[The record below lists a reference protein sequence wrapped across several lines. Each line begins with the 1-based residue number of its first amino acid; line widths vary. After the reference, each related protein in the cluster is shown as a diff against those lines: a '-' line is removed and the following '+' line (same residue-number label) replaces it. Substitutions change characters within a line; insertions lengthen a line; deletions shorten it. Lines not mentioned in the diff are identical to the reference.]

1 LAERIWVLAAVALF
15 SGWHWQQL
23 ERPTPSPGELAL
35 LAVLAAVPAII
46 AGLGRRRLAIV
57 AAVAAT
63 LIAIWRAFA
72 YLPWDAGHPA
82 YPVRIVSGLH
92 DGAKNWFETSTPFD
106 PSRFATTSG
115 LVDLCFFGLMAV
127 FAWLL
132 IDGRFALA
140 ALGCAF
146 ALYAIPSTA
155 VGMGSAGLR
164 AAMFLLLALAI
175 LAVCQRRV
183 PLGGGA
189 LGQLSVLAVATVVA
203 GLVIGSAPG
212 VAKGALF
219 DWRHWNPLA
228 GNGPRVSV
236 GYVWNQDY
244 APLHWPK
251 QTTTVFQVQS
261 GHPHYWKAGV
271 LTVFDGTRWVA
282 PASPPIQGT
291 YHETDA
297 IALPLSSETPKEQH
311 PDSGSDITQVGF
323 TIEALAD
330 PRLLSTGQPLRY
342 SLSSP
347 IDANL
352 FTDGSV
358 EASGDLAR
366 GATYSVRAYSP
377 NPKPKQL
384 AEVGNGFPAAVAQSV
399 TVDRAVIPVWGSDT
413 HTRTRVPIDR
423 RLVEASNQAWHASGA
438 DEPGTSE
445 YGAVVALESYFHGKP
460 FRYDQTPPVGPGP
473 VLGYFMLH
481 SHRGYCQMYSGS
493 MALVLRLHGIPA
505 RVAYGFTE
513 GTQTQSGYKV
523 TDRDAHSWV
532 EAFFPKYGW
541 IPFEPTPTRNLPEVQ
556 ASTTNAAWVKSVGD
570 TKKAGQFGINSTQL
584 KLRLTNT
591 FGPNGATRGPHGHGS
606 GGSGRSGDIVV
617 ARSGGHS
624 FLLWALTAAAILIAA
639 LAAVKMVAVRWRYL
653 RRGPRGQASAA
664 YHELAT
670 YIGDQ
675 GVRVNANAT
684 FEELARLVEHTWG
697 VDAAPLATAG
707 SAARYAP
714 PAIADRAGR
723 DVRPALRR
731 TRRDLRKSI
740 DLRDRAIGSLRL
752 RSMLAQTTHLD

>member
-1 LAERIWVLAAVALF
+1 MAERIWVLAAVALF

-57 AAVAAT
+57 AAVVTT

-72 YLPWDAGHPA
+72 YLPWDLGHQVYPA
-82 YPVRIVSGLH
+82 RVVSGLH

-115 LVDLCFFGLMAV
+115 LVDLCFFALMAV

-140 ALGCAF
+140 ALACAF

-155 VGMGSAGLR
+155 VGMGNAGLR
-164 AAMFLLLALAI
+164 AAIFLLLALAI

-189 LGQLSVLAVATVVA
+189 IGQLSVLAVATVVA
-203 GLVIGSAPG
+203 GLVVGSAPG

-228 GNGPRVSV
+228 GNGPQVSV

-244 APLHWPK
+244 GPLHWPK

-261 GHPHYWKAGV
+261 TRPHYWKAGV
-271 LTVFDGTRWVA
+271 LTVFDGTRWVSS
-282 PASPPIQGT
+282 PATQAS
-291 YHETDA
+291 YHATDA
-297 IALPLSSETPKEQH
+297 IGIPPSQETAKELH

-323 TIEALAD
+323 TVEALAD
-330 PRLLSTGQPLRY
+330 SHLLSTGQPLRY
-342 SLSSP
+342 TLTSP

-352 FTDGSV
+352 TTDGSV
-358 EASGDLAR
+358 LASGDLPR
-366 GATYSVRAYSP
+366 GATYTVRAYSP
-377 NPKPKQL
+377 NPRPKQL
-384 AEVGNGFPAAVAQSV
+384 AEVGNAFPASVAESV
-399 TVDRAVIPVWGSDT
+399 SVDHVTIPVWGST
-413 HTRTRVPIDR
+413 TKKRTRLPIDE

-445 YGAVVALESYFHGKP
+445 YGAVVALESYFHGKQ
-460 FRYDQTPPVGPGP
+460 FHYDQTPPTGPGP
-473 VLGYFMLH
+473 VLAYFMLH

-513 GTQTQSGYKV
+513 GSQTQDGYKV
-523 TDRDAHSWV
+523 TDRDAHAWV
-532 EAFFPKYGW
+532 EAYFPKYGW

-556 ASTTNAAWVKSVGD
+556 ASTTNAAWAKSVGD
-570 TKKAGQFGINSTQL
+570 QKNAGQFGIQSQQL
-584 KLRLTNT
+584 RKRLTV
-591 FGPNGATRGPHGHGS
+591 GPNGLPATALHGHGS
-606 GGSGRSGDIVV
+606 GGGGAPDVV
-617 ARSGGHS
+617 AARSGGHS
-624 FLLWALTAAAILIAA
+624 FFLWALSAAAILLAA
-639 LAAVKMVAVRWRYL
+639 LAAVKLVAVRWRYL

-684 FEELARLVEHTWG
+684 FEELAGLVEQTWG
-697 VDAAPLATAG
+697 VDASPLAKAG

-714 PAIADRAGR
+714 PAIADRAGHE
-723 DVRPALRR
+723 VRPALRR
-731 TRRDLRKSI
+731 IRRDLRKSI
-740 DLRDRAIGSLRL
+740 DLRDRAMGSLRL

>member
-1 LAERIWVLAAVALF
+1 MAERIWVLAAVALF

-35 LAVLAAVPAII
+35 LAALAAVPAIV

-72 YLPWDAGHPA
+72 YLPWDLGHQV

-106 PSRFATTSG
+106 PSRFASASG
-115 LVDLCFFGLMAV
+115 LVDLCFFALMAV

-140 ALGCAF
+140 ALACAF

-164 AAMFLLLALAI
+164 AAIFLLLALAI

-189 LGQLSVLAVATVVA
+189 IGQLSVLAVATVVA
-203 GLVIGSAPG
+203 GLVVGSAPG

-228 GNGPRVSV
+228 GNGPQVSV

-244 APLHWPK
+244 GPLHWPK

-261 GHPHYWKAGV
+261 PRPHYWKAGV
-271 LTVFDGTRWVA
+271 LTVFDGTRWVSS
-282 PASPPIQGT
+282 PATQAS
-291 YHETDA
+291 YHATDA
-297 IALPLSSETPKEQH
+297 IGIPPSQETAKELH
-311 PDSGSDITQVGF
+311 PDNGTDITQISF

-330 PRLLSTGQPLRY
+330 FRLLSTGQPLRY
-342 SLSSP
+342 TLASP

-352 FTDGSV
+352 TTDGSV
-358 EASGDLAR
+358 IASTDLPR
-366 GATYSVRAYSP
+366 GATYTVRAYSP

-384 AEVGNGFPAAVAQSV
+384 AEVGNAFPASVAQSV
-399 TVDRAVIPVWGSDT
+399 IVNHVAIPVWGSNT
-413 HTRTRVPIDR
+413 KKRTLLPIDG
-423 RLVEASNQAWHASGA
+423 RLVQASNQAWHASGA

-445 YGAVVALESYFHGKP
+445 YGAVVALESYFHDKQ
-460 FRYDQTPPVGPGP
+460 FHYDQTPPTGPGP
-473 VLGYFMLH
+473 VLAYFMLH

-513 GTQTQSGYKV
+513 GSPTKSGYKV
-523 TDRDAHSWV
+523 TDRDAHAWV
-532 EAFFPKYGW
+532 EAYFPKYGW

-556 ASTTNAAWVKSVGD
+556 ASTTNASWVRSIGD
-570 TKKAGQFGINSTQL
+570 QKNASQFGINSTQL
-584 KLRLTNT
+584 KLRLTNS
-591 FGPNGATRGPHGHGS
+591 GPNGQKAGPHGHGS
-606 GGSGRSGDIVV
+606 GVTGNSTDIV
-617 ARSGGHS
+617 AAPSGGHS
-624 FLLWALTAAAILIAA
+624 FFLWAISAAAILIAA
-639 LAAVKMVAVRWRYL
+639 LAAVKLVAVRWRYL

-684 FEELARLVEHTWG
+684 FEELAGLVEHTWG
-697 VDAAPLATAG
+697 VDASPLATAG

-714 PAIADRAGR
+714 PAIADRAGHE
-723 DVRPALRR
+723 VRPALRR
-731 TRRDLRKSI
+731 IRRDLRKSI
-740 DLRDRAIGSLRL
+740 DLRDRAMGSLRL

>member
-35 LAVLAAVPAII
+35 LAVLAAVPAVI
-46 AGLGRRRLAIV
+46 AGLGRRRLAV
-57 AAVAAT
+57 AAAVVAT

-72 YLPWDAGHPA
+72 YLPWDRGHQA

-92 DGAKNWFETSTPFD
+92 DGAKSWFETSTPFD
-106 PSRFATTSG
+106 PSRFVTTSG
-115 LVDLCFFGLMAV
+115 LVDLCFFTLMAV

-140 ALGCAF
+140 ALACAF

-164 AAMFLLLALAI
+164 AAIFLLLALAI

-183 PLGGGA
+183 PLGAGA
-189 LGQLSVLAVATVVA
+189 IGQLSVLAVATVVA
-203 GLVIGSAPG
+203 GLVVGSAPG

-228 GNGPRVSV
+228 GDSPQVSV

-244 APLHWPK
+244 GPLRWPK

-261 GHPHYWKAGV
+261 AHPHYWKAGV

-282 PASPPIQGT
+282 STATQAN
-291 YHETDA
+291 YHATDA
-297 IALPLSSETPKEQH
+297 IGIPASQETSKELH

-323 TIEALAD
+323 TVEALAD
-330 PRLLSTGQPLRY
+330 FRLLSTGQPLRY
-342 SLSSP
+342 TLTSP
-347 IDANL
+347 IDASL
-352 FTDGSV
+352 TTDGSV
-358 EASGDLAR
+358 IASGDLPR
-366 GATYSVRAYSP
+366 GATYTVRAYSP

-384 AEVGNGFPAAVAQSV
+384 AEVGNAFSPSVAETV
-399 TVDRAVIPVWGSDT
+399 TVNHAAIPVWGST
-413 HTRTRVPIDR
+413 AKKRTLVPIDR

-445 YGAVVALESYFHGKP
+445 YGAVVALESYFHGKQ
-460 FRYDQTPPVGPGP
+460 FHYDQTPPVGSGP
-473 VLGYFMLH
+473 VLAYFMLH

-513 GTQTQSGYKV
+513 GSQTETGYKV
-523 TDRDAHSWV
+523 TDRDAHAWV

-541 IPFEPTPTRNLPEVQ
+541 IPFEPTPTRDLPEVQ
-556 ASTTNAAWVKSVGD
+556 ASTTNASWVRSIGD
-570 TKKAGQFGINSTQL
+570 QKNASQFGIQSQQL
-584 KLRLTNT
+584 RKRLTV
-591 FGPNGATRGPHGHGS
+591 GPNGLPATSLHGHGS
-606 GGSGRSGDIVV
+606 GGVGAPNVV
-617 ARSGGHS
+617 APRSGGHS
-624 FLLWALTAAAILIAA
+624 FFLWAISAAAILIAV
-639 LAAVKMVAVRWRYL
+639 LAAVKLIAVRWRYL

-684 FEELARLVEHTWG
+684 FEELAGLVEHTWG
-697 VDAAPLATAG
+697 VDASPLAMAG

-714 PAIADRAGR
+714 PQIADRAGR
-723 DVRPALRR
+723 EVRPALRR
-731 TRRDLRKSI
+731 IRRDLRKSI
-740 DLRDRAIGSLRL
+740 DLRDRVVGSLRL

>member
-1 LAERIWVLAAVALF
+1 MAERIWVLVAVALF

-57 AAVAAT
+57 AAAVAT

-72 YLPWDAGHPA
+72 YLPWDRGHQL
-82 YPVRIVSGLH
+82 YPVRVVSGLH

-106 PSRFATTSG
+106 PSRFGTTSG
-115 LVDLCFFGLMAV
+115 LVDLCFFALMAV

-140 ALGCAF
+140 ALACAF

-164 AAMFLLLALAI
+164 AAIFLLLALAI

-189 LGQLSVLAVATVVA
+189 IGQLSVLAVATVVA
-203 GLVIGSAPG
+203 GLVVGSAPG

-228 GNGPRVSV
+228 GNGPQVSV

-244 APLHWPK
+244 GPLHWPK

-261 GHPHYWKAGV
+261 AHPHYWKAGV
-271 LTVFDGTRWVA
+271 LTVFDGSHWVSS
-282 PASPPIQGT
+282 PATQAN
-291 YHETDA
+291 YHATDA
-297 IALPLSSETPKEQH
+297 IGIPTSEETSKELH
-311 PDSGSDITQVGF
+311 PDNPSDITQVGF
-323 TIEALAD
+323 TVESLAD
-330 PRLLSTGQPLRY
+330 FRLLSTGQPLRY
-342 SLSSP
+342 TLTSP
-347 IDANL
+347 IDASL
-352 FTDGSV
+352 TTDGSV
-358 EASGDLAR
+358 IATGDLPR
-366 GATYSVRAYSP
+366 GATYTVRAYSP

-384 AEVGNGFPAAVAQSV
+384 AEVGNAFPTSVAQSV
-399 TVDRAVIPVWGSDT
+399 VVNRAAIPVWGRAT
-413 HTRTRVPIDR
+413 KKRTLVPIDS
-423 RLVEASNQAWHASGA
+423 RLIAASNQAWHASGA

-445 YGAVVALESYFHGKP
+445 YGAVVALESYFHGKQ
-460 FRYDQTPPVGPGP
+460 FHYDQTPPVGPGP
-473 VLGYFMLH
+473 VLAYFMLH

-513 GTQTQSGYKV
+513 GSQTQNGYKV
-523 TDRDAHSWV
+523 TDRDAHAWV

-556 ASTTNAAWVKSVGD
+556 ASTTNASWVRSIGD
-570 TKKAGQFGINSTQL
+570 QKNASQFGIQSHQL
-584 KLRLTNT
+584 RRRLVGADPHVTNP
-591 FGPNGATRGPHGHGS
+591 GHGHGS
-606 GGSGRSGDIVV
+606 SGGGAPGVV
-617 ARSGGHS
+617 AARAGGHS
-624 FLLWALTAAAILIAA
+624 FFLWAISAAAILIAV
-639 LAAVKMVAVRWRYL
+639 LAAVKLVAVRWRYL

-684 FEELARLVEHTWG
+684 FEELAGLVEHTWG
-697 VDAAPLATAG
+697 VDASPLAAAG

-714 PAIADRAGR
+714 PEIAARAGHE
-723 DVRPALRR
+723 VRPALRR
-731 TRRDLRKSI
+731 IRRDLRKSI
-740 DLRDRAIGSLRL
+740 DLRDRAMGSLRL

>member
-57 AAVAAT
+57 TALAAT
-63 LIAIWRAFA
+63 LVAIWRAFA
-72 YLPWDAGHPA
+72 YLPWDLGHQA

-92 DGAKNWFETSTPFD
+92 NGAKNWFETSTPFD

-132 IDGRFALA
+132 IDGRYALA
-140 ALGCAF
+140 ALACAF

-164 AAMFLLLALAI
+164 AAIFLLLALAI

-189 LGQLSVLAVATVVA
+189 IGQLSVLAVATVVA
-203 GLVIGSAPG
+203 GLVVGSAPG

-228 GNGPRVSV
+228 GNGPQVSV

-244 APLHWPK
+244 GPLHWPK

-261 GHPHYWKAGV
+261 AHPHYWKAGV
-271 LTVFDGTRWVA
+271 LTVFDGTRWVSSTA
-282 PASPPIQGT
+282 TQAS
-291 YHETDA
+291 YHATDA
-297 IALPLSSETPKEQH
+297 IGIPPSQETSKELH

-323 TIEALAD
+323 TVEALAD
-330 PRLLSTGQPLRY
+330 FRLLSTGQPLRY
-342 SLSSP
+342 TLTSP

-352 FTDGSV
+352 TTDGSV
-358 EASGDLAR
+358 IASGDLPR
-366 GATYSVRAYSP
+366 GATYTVRAYSP
-377 NPKPKQL
+377 NPQPKQL
-384 AEVGNGFPAAVAQSV
+384 AEVGNAFPASVAQSV
-399 TVDRAVIPVWGSDT
+399 TVDHVAIPVWDSNT
-413 HTRTRVPIDR
+413 KKRTLLPIDR

-445 YGAVVALESYFHGKP
+445 YGAVVALESYFHGKQ
-460 FRYDQTPPVGPGP
+460 FHYDQTPPVGPGP
-473 VLGYFMLH
+473 VLADFMLH

-513 GTQTQSGYKV
+513 GSQTQSGYKV

-532 EAFFPKYGW
+532 EAYFPKYGW

-556 ASTTNAAWVKSVGD
+556 ASTTNASWVRSIGD
-570 TKKAGQFGINSTQL
+570 QKNASQFGINSAQL
-584 KLRLTNT
+584 KLRLVGTLGPHVTN
-591 FGPNGATRGPHGHGS
+591 PAHGHGS
-606 GGSGRSGDIVV
+606 GGTGSSVDIVA

-624 FLLWALTAAAILIAA
+624 FFLWAISAAAILIAT
-639 LAAVKMVAVRWRYL
+639 LATVKLVAVRWRYL

-684 FEELARLVEHTWG
+684 FEELAGLVEHTWG
-697 VDAAPLATAG
+697 VDASRLAKAG

-714 PAIADRAGR
+714 PAIADRAGHE
-723 DVRPALRR
+723 VRPALRR
-731 TRRDLRKSI
+731 IRRDLRKSI
-740 DLRDRAIGSLRL
+740 DLRDRAMGSLRL

>member
-1 LAERIWVLAAVALF
+1 MAERIWVLAAVALF

-57 AAVAAT
+57 AAVVTT

-72 YLPWDAGHPA
+72 YLPSDLGHQVYPA
-82 YPVRIVSGLH
+82 RVVSGLH

-106 PSRFATTSG
+106 PGRFATTSG
-115 LVDLCFFGLMAV
+115 LVDLCFFALMAV

-140 ALGCAF
+140 ALACAF

-155 VGMGSAGLR
+155 VGMGNAGLR
-164 AAMFLLLALAI
+164 AAIFLLLALAI

-189 LGQLSVLAVATVVA
+189 IGQLSVLAVATVVA
-203 GLVIGSAPG
+203 GLVVGSAPG

-228 GNGPRVSV
+228 GNGPQVSV

-244 APLHWPK
+244 GPLHWPK

-261 GHPHYWKAGV
+261 TRPHYWKAGV
-271 LTVFDGTRWVA
+271 LTVFDGTRWVSA
-282 PASPPIQGT
+282 PATQAS
-291 YHETDA
+291 YHATDA
-297 IALPLSSETPKEQH
+297 IGIPPSQETAKELH
-311 PDSGSDITQVGF
+311 PDNGSDITQVGF
-323 TIEALAD
+323 TVEALAD
-330 PRLLSTGQPLRY
+330 SHLLSTGQPLRY
-342 SLSSP
+342 TLTSP

-352 FTDGSV
+352 TTDGSV
-358 EASGDLAR
+358 LASGDLPR
-366 GATYSVRAYSP
+366 GATYTVRAYSP
-377 NPKPKQL
+377 NPRPKQL
-384 AEVGNGFPAAVAQSV
+384 AEVGNAFPASVAESV
-399 TVDRAVIPVWGSDT
+399 SVDHVTIPVWGST
-413 HTRTRVPIDR
+413 TKKRTRLPIDE

-445 YGAVVALESYFHGKP
+445 YGAVVALESYFHGKQ
-460 FRYDQTPPVGPGP
+460 FHYDQTPPTGPGP
-473 VLGYFMLH
+473 VLAYFMLH

-513 GTQTQSGYKV
+513 GSQTQDGYKV

-532 EAFFPKYGW
+532 EAYFPKYGW

-556 ASTTNAAWVKSVGD
+556 ASTTNAAWAKSVGD
-570 TKKAGQFGINSTQL
+570 QKNAGQFGIQSLQL
-584 KLRLTNT
+584 RKRLTV
-591 FGPNGATRGPHGHGS
+591 GPNGLPATALHGHGS
-606 GGSGRSGDIVV
+606 GGGGAPDVV
-617 ARSGGHS
+617 AARSGGHS
-624 FLLWALTAAAILIAA
+624 FFLWALSAAAILIAV
-639 LAAVKMVAVRWRYL
+639 LAAVKLVAVRWRYL

-684 FEELARLVEHTWG
+684 FEELAGLVEQTWG
-697 VDAAPLATAG
+697 VDASPLAKAG

-714 PAIADRAGR
+714 PAIADRAGHE
-723 DVRPALRR
+723 VRPALRR
-731 TRRDLRKSI
+731 IRRDLRKSI
-740 DLRDRAIGSLRL
+740 DLRDRAMGSLRL

>member
-1 LAERIWVLAAVALF
+1 MAERIWVLAAVALF

-57 AAVAAT
+57 AAVVAT

-72 YLPWDAGHPA
+72 YLPWDLGHQA

-115 LVDLCFFGLMAV
+115 LVDLCFFALMAV

-140 ALGCAF
+140 ALACAF

-164 AAMFLLLALAI
+164 AALFLLLALAI

-183 PLGGGA
+183 PLGGSA
-189 LGQLSVLAVATVVA
+189 IGQLSVLAVATVVA
-203 GLVIGSAPG
+203 GLVVGSAPG

-228 GNGPRVSV
+228 GNGPQVSV

-244 APLHWPK
+244 GPLHWPK

-261 GHPHYWKAGV
+261 AHPHYWKAGV
-271 LTVFDGTRWVA
+271 LTNFDGNHWVSGSA
-282 PASPPIQGT
+282 TQASYHGTEAIGIPASQ
-291 YHETDA
+291 
-297 IALPLSSETPKEQH
+297 ETPKELH
-311 PDSGSDITQVGF
+311 PDSPSDITQVGF

-330 PRLLSTGQPLRY
+330 FRLLSTGQPLRY
-342 SLSSP
+342 TLASP
-347 IDANL
+347 IDAQL
-352 FTDGSV
+352 TTDDSV
-358 EASGDLAR
+358 FASGALPR
-366 GATYSVRAYSP
+366 GATYTVRAYSP
-377 NPKPKQL
+377 NPNPKQL
-384 AEVGNGFPAAVAQSV
+384 AEVGNAFPSSVAQSV
-399 TVDRAVIPVWGSDT
+399 IVNGAPIPVWGS
-413 HTRTRVPIDR
+413 HTKQRVRVPIDS
-423 RLVEASNQAWHASGA
+423 RLFEASNQAWHASGA

-445 YGAVVALESYFHGKP
+445 YGAVVALESYFHDKQ
-460 FRYDQTPPVGPGP
+460 FHYDQTPPTGSGP
-473 VLGYFMLH
+473 VLAYFMLH

-513 GTQTQSGYKV
+513 GSPTQSGYKV
-523 TDRDAHSWV
+523 TDRDAHAWV
-532 EAFFPKYGW
+532 ETYFPKYGW

-556 ASTTNAAWVKSVGD
+556 ASTTNASWVRSIGD
-570 TKKAGQFGINSTQL
+570 QKNASQFGINSTQL
-584 KLRLTNT
+584 KRRLTNS
-591 FGPNGATRGPHGHGS
+591 GPNGLTQSRHGHGS
-606 GGSGRSGDIVV
+606 GVTGNSTDIVV

-624 FLLWALTAAAILIAA
+624 FFLWAISAAAILIAA
-639 LAAVKMVAVRWRYL
+639 LATVKLVAVRWRYL

-684 FEELARLVEHTWG
+684 FEELAGLVEHTWG
-697 VDAAPLATAG
+697 VDASPLATAG

-714 PAIADRAGR
+714 PAIADRAGHE
-723 DVRPALRR
+723 VRPALRR
-731 TRRDLRKSI
+731 IRRDLRKSI
-740 DLRDRAIGSLRL
+740 DLRDRAMGSLRL

>member
-1 LAERIWVLAAVALF
+1 MAERIWVLVAVALF

-57 AAVAAT
+57 AAVVTT

-72 YLPWDAGHPA
+72 YLPWDRGHQL

-92 DGAKNWFETSTPFD
+92 DGAKNWFDTSTPFD

-115 LVDLCFFGLMAV
+115 LVDLCFFALMAV

-140 ALGCAF
+140 ALACAF

-164 AAMFLLLALAI
+164 AAIFLLLALAI

-189 LGQLSVLAVATVVA
+189 IGQLSVLAVATVVA
-203 GLVIGSAPG
+203 GLVVGSAPG

-228 GNGPRVSV
+228 GNGPQISV

-244 APLHWPK
+244 GPLHWPK

-261 GHPHYWKAGV
+261 AHPHYWKAGV
-271 LTVFDGTRWVA
+271 LTVFDGAHWVS
-282 PASPPIQGT
+282 SPVTQAN
-291 YHETDA
+291 YHATDA
-297 IALPLSSETPKEQH
+297 IGIPTSEETSKELH
-311 PDSGSDITQVGF
+311 PDSPTDITQVGF
-323 TIEALAD
+323 TVEALAD
-330 PRLLSTGQPLRY
+330 FRLLSTGQPLRY
-342 SLSSP
+342 TLTSP
-347 IDANL
+347 IDASL
-352 FTDGSV
+352 TTDGSV
-358 EASGDLAR
+358 IATGNLPR
-366 GATYSVRAYSP
+366 GATYTVRAYSP

-384 AEVGNGFPAAVAQSV
+384 AEVGNAFPSSVAQSV
-399 TVDRAVIPVWGSDT
+399 VVNHAAIPVWGST
-413 HTRTRVPIDR
+413 TKKRTLVPIDG
-423 RLVEASNQAWHASGA
+423 RLIAASDQAWHASGA

-445 YGAVVALESYFHGKP
+445 YGAVVALESYFHGKQ
-460 FRYDQTPPVGPGP
+460 FHYDQTPPVGPGP
-473 VLGYFMLH
+473 VLAYFMLH

-513 GTQTQSGYKV
+513 GSQTQSGYKV
-523 TDRDAHSWV
+523 TDRDAHAWV
-532 EAFFPKYGW
+532 EAYFPKYGW

-556 ASTTNAAWVKSVGD
+556 ASTTNAAWAKSVGD
-570 TKKAGQFGINSTQL
+570 QKNAGQFGIQSQQL
-584 KLRLTNT
+584 RKRLTV
-591 FGPNGATRGPHGHGS
+591 GPNGLPATSLHGHGS
-606 GGSGRSGDIVV
+606 GGGGAPDVV
-617 ARSGGHS
+617 AARSGGHS
-624 FLLWALTAAAILIAA
+624 FFLWAISAATILIAV
-639 LAAVKMVAVRWRYL
+639 LAAVKLVAVRWRYL

-684 FEELARLVEHTWG
+684 FEELAGLVEHTWG
-697 VDAAPLATAG
+697 VDATPLARAG

-714 PAIADRAGR
+714 PAIADRAGHE
-723 DVRPALRR
+723 VRPALRR
-731 TRRDLRKSI
+731 IRRDLRKSI
-740 DLRDRAIGSLRL
+740 DLRDRAMGSLRL

>member
-1 LAERIWVLAAVALF
+1 MV
-15 SGWHWQQL
+15 
-23 ERPTPSPGELAL
+23 T
-35 LAVLAAVPAII
+35 
-46 AGLGRRRLAIV
+46 
-57 AAVAAT
+57 T

-72 YLPWDAGHPA
+72 YLPWDRGHHV

-92 DGAKNWFETSTPFD
+92 DGAKNWFDTSTPFD

-115 LVDLCFFGLMAV
+115 LVDLCFFALMAV

-140 ALGCAF
+140 ALACAF

-164 AAMFLLLALAI
+164 AAIFLLLALAI

-189 LGQLSVLAVATVVA
+189 IGQLSVLAVATVVA
-203 GLVIGSAPG
+203 GLVVGSAPG

-228 GNGPRVSV
+228 GNGPQVSV

-244 APLHWPK
+244 GPLHWPK

-261 GHPHYWKAGV
+261 AHPHYWKAGV
-271 LTVFDGTRWVA
+271 LTVFDGAHWVSS
-282 PASPPIQGT
+282 PATQAN
-291 YHETDA
+291 YHATDA
-297 IALPLSSETPKEQH
+297 IGIPASEETSKELH
-311 PDSGSDITQVGF
+311 PDSPTDITQVGF
-323 TIEALAD
+323 TVEALAD
-330 PRLLSTGQPLRY
+330 FRLLSTGQPLRY
-342 SLSSP
+342 TLTSP
-347 IDANL
+347 IDASL
-352 FTDGSV
+352 TTDGSV
-358 EASGDLAR
+358 IATGDLPR
-366 GATYSVRAYSP
+366 GATYTVRAYSP

-384 AEVGNGFPAAVAQSV
+384 AEVGNAFPPSVAQSV
-399 TVDRAVIPVWGSDT
+399 VVNRAAIPVWGSAT
-413 HTRTRVPIDR
+413 KKRTLVPIDG
-423 RLVEASNQAWHASGA
+423 RLIAASNQAWHASGA

-445 YGAVVALESYFHGKP
+445 YGAVVALESYFHGKQ
-460 FRYDQTPPVGPGP
+460 FHYDQTPPVGAGP
-473 VLGYFMLH
+473 VLAYFMLH

-513 GTQTQSGYKV
+513 GSQTQNGYKV
-523 TDRDAHSWV
+523 TDRDAHAWV
-532 EAFFPKYGW
+532 EAFFPRYGW

-556 ASTTNAAWVKSVGD
+556 ASTTNASWVRSIGD
-570 TKKAGQFGINSTQL
+570 QKNASQFGIQSHQL
-584 KLRLTNT
+584 RRRLVGA
-591 FGPNGATRGPHGHGS
+591 GPRVANPGRHGHGS
-606 GGSGRSGDIVV
+606 SGGGAPGVV
-617 ARSGGHS
+617 AARAGGHS
-624 FLLWALTAAAILIAA
+624 FFLWAISAAAILIAV
-639 LAAVKMVAVRWRYL
+639 LAAVKLVAVRWRYL

-684 FEELARLVEHTWG
+684 FEELAGLVEHTWG
-697 VDAAPLATAG
+697 VDASPLATAG

-714 PAIADRAGR
+714 PADRRSCRARGAAGAAP
-723 DVRPALRR
+723 DPPRPAQEHRPARPRHGLAAAAL
-731 TRRDLRKSI
+731 D
-740 DLRDRAIGSLRL
+740 AGSDHTPRL
-752 RSMLAQTTHLD
+752 GGLSAGGQ

>member
-1 LAERIWVLAAVALF
+1 LAERIWVLVAVALF

-57 AAVAAT
+57 AAAVAT

-72 YLPWDAGHPA
+72 YLPWDRGHQL
-82 YPVRIVSGLH
+82 YPVRVVSGLH

-106 PSRFATTSG
+106 PSRFGTTSG
-115 LVDLCFFGLMAV
+115 LVDLCFFALMAV

-140 ALGCAF
+140 ALACAF

-164 AAMFLLLALAI
+164 AAIFLLLALAI

-189 LGQLSVLAVATVVA
+189 IGQLSVLAVATVVA
-203 GLVIGSAPG
+203 GLVVGSAPG

-228 GNGPRVSV
+228 GNGPQVSV

-244 APLHWPK
+244 GPLHWPK

-261 GHPHYWKAGV
+261 AHPHYWKAGV
-271 LTVFDGTRWVA
+271 LTVFDGSHWVSS
-282 PASPPIQGT
+282 PATQAN
-291 YHETDA
+291 YHATDA
-297 IALPLSSETPKEQH
+297 IGIPTSEETSKELH
-311 PDSGSDITQVGF
+311 PDNPSDITQVGF
-323 TIEALAD
+323 TVEALAD
-330 PRLLSTGQPLRY
+330 FRLLSTGQPLRY
-342 SLSSP
+342 TLTSP
-347 IDANL
+347 IDASL
-352 FTDGSV
+352 TTDGSV
-358 EASGDLAR
+358 IATGDLPR
-366 GATYSVRAYSP
+366 GATYTVRAYSP

-384 AEVGNGFPAAVAQSV
+384 AEVGNVFPPSVAQSV
-399 TVDRAVIPVWGSDT
+399 VVNRAAIPVWGSAT
-413 HTRTRVPIDR
+413 KKRTLVPIDS
-423 RLVEASNQAWHASGA
+423 RLIAASNQAWHASGA

-445 YGAVVALESYFHGKP
+445 YGAVVAVESYFHGKQ
-460 FRYDQTPPVGPGP
+460 FHYDQTPPVGPGP
-473 VLGYFMLH
+473 VLAYFMLH

-513 GTQTQSGYKV
+513 GSQTQNGYKV
-523 TDRDAHSWV
+523 TDRDAHAWV

-556 ASTTNAAWVKSVGD
+556 ASTTNAKWVSSIGD
-570 TKKAGQFGINSTQL
+570 QKNLSQFGIQSHQL
-584 KLRLTNT
+584 QRRVVGAA
-591 FGPNGATRGPHGHGS
+591 GPHVPIQGRGPGS
-606 GGSGRSGDIVV
+606 GGGGAPGVV
-617 ARSGGHS
+617 AARSGGHS
-624 FLLWALTAAAILIAA
+624 FFLWAISAAAILIAV
-639 LAAVKMVAVRWRYL
+639 LAAVKLVAVRWRYL

-684 FEELARLVEHTWG
+684 FEELAGLIEHTWG
-697 VDAAPLATAG
+697 VDASPLATAG

-714 PAIADRAGR
+714 PEMAARAGHE
-723 DVRPALRR
+723 VRPALRR
-731 TRRDLRKSI
+731 IRRDLRKSI
-740 DLRDRAIGSLRL
+740 DLRDRAMGALRL

>member
-1 LAERIWVLAAVALF
+1 MAERIWVLAAVALF

-57 AAVAAT
+57 AAVVTT

-72 YLPWDAGHPA
+72 YLPWDLGHQVYPA
-82 YPVRIVSGLH
+82 RVVSGLH

-115 LVDLCFFGLMAV
+115 LVDLCFFALMAV

-140 ALGCAF
+140 ALACAF

-155 VGMGSAGLR
+155 VGMGNAGLR
-164 AAMFLLLALAI
+164 AAIFLLLALAI

-189 LGQLSVLAVATVVA
+189 IGQLSVLAVATVVA
-203 GLVIGSAPG
+203 GLVVGSAPG

-228 GNGPRVSV
+228 GNGPQVSV

-244 APLHWPK
+244 GPLHWPK

-261 GHPHYWKAGV
+261 TRPHYWKAGV
-271 LTVFDGTRWVA
+271 LTVFDGTRWVSA
-282 PASPPIQGT
+282 PATQAS
-291 YHETDA
+291 YHATDA
-297 IALPLSSETPKEQH
+297 IGIPPSQETAKELH
-311 PDSGSDITQVGF
+311 PDNGSDITQVGF
-323 TIEALAD
+323 TVEALAD
-330 PRLLSTGQPLRY
+330 SHLLSTGQPLRY
-342 SLSSP
+342 TLTSP

-352 FTDGSV
+352 TTDGSV
-358 EASGDLAR
+358 LASGDLPR
-366 GATYSVRAYSP
+366 GATYTVRAYSP
-377 NPKPKQL
+377 NPRPKQL
-384 AEVGNGFPAAVAQSV
+384 AEVGNAFPASVAESV
-399 TVDRAVIPVWGSDT
+399 SVDHVTIPVWGST
-413 HTRTRVPIDR
+413 TKKRTRLPIDE

-445 YGAVVALESYFHGKP
+445 YGAVVALESYFHGKQ
-460 FRYDQTPPVGPGP
+460 FHYDQTPPTGPGP
-473 VLGYFMLH
+473 VLAYFMLH

-513 GTQTQSGYKV
+513 GSQTQDGYKV
-523 TDRDAHSWV
+523 TDRDAHAWV
-532 EAFFPKYGW
+532 EAYFPKYGW

-556 ASTTNAAWVKSVGD
+556 ASTTNAAWAKSVGD
-570 TKKAGQFGINSTQL
+570 QKNAGQFGIQSLQL
-584 KLRLTNT
+584 RKRLTV
-591 FGPNGATRGPHGHGS
+591 GPNGLPATALHGHGS
-606 GGSGRSGDIVV
+606 GGGGAPDVV
-617 ARSGGHS
+617 AARSGGHS
-624 FLLWALTAAAILIAA
+624 FFLWALSAAAILLAA
-639 LAAVKMVAVRWRYL
+639 LAAVKLVAVRWRYL

-684 FEELARLVEHTWG
+684 FEELAGLVEQTWG
-697 VDAAPLATAG
+697 VDASPLAKAG

-714 PAIADRAGR
+714 PAIADRAGHE
-723 DVRPALRR
+723 VRPALRR
-731 TRRDLRKSI
+731 IRRDLRKSI
-740 DLRDRAIGSLRL
+740 DLRDRAMGSLRL

>member
-1 LAERIWVLAAVALF
+1 MAERLWVLVAVALF

-23 ERPTPSPGELAL
+23 ERPAPSPGELAL

-57 AAVAAT
+57 AAVVAT

-72 YLPWDAGHPA
+72 YLPWDRGHQL
-82 YPVRIVSGLH
+82 YPVRVVSGLH

-106 PSRFATTSG
+106 PSRFSTTSG
-115 LVDLCFFGLMAV
+115 LVDLCFFALMAV

-140 ALGCAF
+140 ALACAF

-164 AAMFLLLALAI
+164 AAIFLLLALAI

-183 PLGGGA
+183 PLGGSA
-189 LGQLSVLAVATVVA
+189 IGQLSVLAVATVVA
-203 GLVIGSAPG
+203 GLVVGSAPG

-228 GNGPRVSV
+228 GNGPQVSV

-244 APLHWPK
+244 GPLRWPK

-261 GHPHYWKAGV
+261 AHPHYWKAGV
-271 LTVFDGTRWVA
+271 LTVFDGAHWVSS
-282 PASPPIQGT
+282 PATQAN
-291 YHETDA
+291 YHATDA
-297 IALPLSSETPKEQH
+297 IGIPTSEETSKELH
-311 PDSGSDITQVGF
+311 PDSPSDITQVGF
-323 TIEALAD
+323 TVEALAD
-330 PRLLSTGQPLRY
+330 FRLLSTGQPLRY
-342 SLSSP
+342 SLTSP
-347 IDANL
+347 IDASL
-352 FTDGSV
+352 TTDGSV
-358 EASGDLAR
+358 IATGNLPR
-366 GATYSVRAYSP
+366 GATYTVRAYSP

-384 AEVGNGFPAAVAQSV
+384 AEVGNAFPASVAQSV
-399 TVDRAVIPVWGSDT
+399 VVNHAAIPVWGST
-413 HTRTRVPIDR
+413 TKKRVLVPIDS
-423 RLVEASNQAWHASGA
+423 RLIAASNQAWHASGA

-445 YGAVVALESYFHGKP
+445 YGAVVALESYFHGKQ
-460 FRYDQTPPVGPGP
+460 FHYDQTPPVGAGP
-473 VLGYFMLH
+473 VLAYFMLH

-513 GTQTQSGYKV
+513 GSQTQTGYKV
-523 TDRDAHSWV
+523 TDRDAHAWV
-532 EAFFPKYGW
+532 EAYFPKYGW

-556 ASTTNAAWVKSVGD
+556 ASTTNAAWVHSIGD
-570 TKKAGQFGINSTQL
+570 TKNAQQFGIQSTQL
-584 KLRLTNT
+584 QSRLVRGG
-591 FGPNGATRGPHGHGS
+591 GPNGNIPGRGHGA
-606 GGSGRSGDIVV
+606 GGGGAPDVV
-617 ARSGGHS
+617 AARSGGHS
-624 FLLWALTAAAILIAA
+624 FFLWAISAATILIAV
-639 LAAVKMVAVRWRYL
+639 LATVKLVAVRWRYL

-684 FEELARLVEHTWG
+684 FEELAGLVEHTWG
-697 VDAAPLATAG
+697 VDASPLARAG

-714 PAIADRAGR
+714 PQIADRAGHE
-723 DVRPALRR
+723 VRPALRR
-731 TRRDLRKSI
+731 IRRDLRKSI
-740 DLRDRAIGSLRL
+740 DLRDRAVGSLRL

>member
-1 LAERIWVLAAVALF
+1 MAERIWVLVAVALF

-35 LAVLAAVPAII
+35 LAALAAVPAII
-46 AGLGRRRLAIV
+46 AGLGRRRLAIG
-57 AAVAAT
+57 AAVVVT
-63 LIAIWRAFA
+63 MIAIWRAFA
-72 YLPWDAGHPA
+72 YLPWDRGHQL

-115 LVDLCFFGLMAV
+115 LVDLCFFALMAV

-140 ALGCAF
+140 ALACAF

-164 AAMFLLLALAI
+164 AAIFLLLALAI

-203 GLVIGSAPG
+203 GLVVGSAPG

-228 GNGPRVSV
+228 GNGPQVSV

-244 APLHWPK
+244 GPLHWPK

-261 GHPHYWKAGV
+261 AHPHYWKAGV
-271 LTVFDGTRWVA
+271 LTVFDGTHWVSS
-282 PASPPIQGT
+282 PATQAN
-291 YHETDA
+291 YHATDA
-297 IALPLSSETPKEQH
+297 IGIPTSEESSKELH
-311 PDSGSDITQVGF
+311 PDSPSDITQVGF
-323 TIEALAD
+323 TVEALAD
-330 PRLLSTGQPLRY
+330 FRLLSTGQPLRY
-342 SLSSP
+342 SLASP
-347 IDANL
+347 IDASL
-352 FTDGSV
+352 TTDGSV
-358 EASGDLAR
+358 IATGDLPR
-366 GATYSVRAYSP
+366 GATYTVRAYSP

-384 AEVGNGFPAAVAQSV
+384 AEVGNAFPASVAQ
-399 TVDRAVIPVWGSDT
+399 AVVVNHAAIPVWGST
-413 HTRTRVPIDR
+413 TKKRVLVPIDS
-423 RLVEASNQAWHASGA
+423 RLVAASNQAWHASGA

-445 YGAVVALESYFHGKP
+445 YGAVVALESYFHGKQ
-460 FRYDQTPPVGPGP
+460 FHYDQTPPVGPGP
-473 VLGYFMLH
+473 VLAYFMLH

-513 GTQTQSGYKV
+513 GSQTQTGYKV
-523 TDRDAHSWV
+523 TDRDAHAWV
-532 EAFFPKYGW
+532 EAYFPRYGW

-556 ASTTNAAWVKSVGD
+556 ASTTNASWVRSIGD
-570 TKKAGQFGINSTQL
+570 QKNASQFGIQSHQL
-584 KLRLTNT
+584 RRRLVGAA
-591 FGPNGATRGPHGHGS
+591 GPHVPNPRHGHGS
-606 GGSGRSGDIVV
+606 SGGGAPGVV
-617 ARSGGHS
+617 AARPGGHS
-624 FLLWALTAAAILIAA
+624 FFLWAISAAAILIAV
-639 LAAVKMVAVRWRYL
+639 LAAVKLVAVRWRYL

-684 FEELARLVEHTWG
+684 FEELAGLVEHTWG
-697 VDAAPLATAG
+697 VDASPLATAG

-714 PAIADRAGR
+714 PQIAARAGHE
-723 DVRPALRR
+723 VRPALRR
-731 TRRDLRKSI
+731 IRRDLRKSI
-740 DLRDRAIGSLRL
+740 DLRDRAMGSLRL

>member
-1 LAERIWVLAAVALF
+1 MAERLWVLVAVALF

-35 LAVLAAVPAII
+35 LAALAAVPAII

-57 AAVAAT
+57 AAVVAT

-72 YLPWDAGHPA
+72 YLPWDRGHQL
-82 YPVRIVSGLH
+82 YPVRDVSGLH

-106 PSRFATTSG
+106 PSRFSTTSG
-115 LVDLCFFGLMAV
+115 LVDLCFFALMAV

-140 ALGCAF
+140 ALACAF

-164 AAMFLLLALAI
+164 AAIFLLLALAI

-183 PLGGGA
+183 PLGGSA
-189 LGQLSVLAVATVVA
+189 IGQLSVLAVATVVA
-203 GLVIGSAPG
+203 GLVVGSAPG

-228 GNGPRVSV
+228 GNGPQVSV

-244 APLHWPK
+244 GPLHWPK

-261 GHPHYWKAGV
+261 AHPHYWKAGV
-271 LTVFDGTRWVA
+271 LTVFDGTHWVSS
-282 PASPPIQGT
+282 PATQAN
-291 YHETDA
+291 YHATDA
-297 IALPLSSETPKEQH
+297 IGIPTSEETSKELH
-311 PDSGSDITQVGF
+311 PDSPSDITQVGF
-323 TIEALAD
+323 TVEALAD
-330 PRLLSTGQPLRY
+330 FRLLSTGQPLRY
-342 SLSSP
+342 SLTSP
-347 IDANL
+347 IDASL
-352 FTDGSV
+352 TTDGSV
-358 EASGDLAR
+358 IATGNLPR
-366 GATYSVRAYSP
+366 GATYTVRAYSP

-384 AEVGNGFPAAVAQSV
+384 AEVGNAFPASVAQSV
-399 TVDRAVIPVWGSDT
+399 VVNHAAIPVWGST
-413 HTRTRVPIDR
+413 TKKRVLVPIDS
-423 RLVEASNQAWHASGA
+423 RLIAASNQAWHASGA

-445 YGAVVALESYFHGKP
+445 YGAVVALESYFHGKQ
-460 FRYDQTPPVGPGP
+460 FHYDQTPPVGPGP
-473 VLGYFMLH
+473 VLAYFMLH

-505 RVAYGFTE
+505 RIAYGFTE
-513 GTQTQSGYKV
+513 GSQTQNGYKV
-523 TDRDAHSWV
+523 TDRDAHAWV

-556 ASTTNAAWVKSVGD
+556 ASTTNASWVRSIGD
-570 TKKAGQFGINSTQL
+570 QKNASQFGIQSHQL
-584 KLRLTNT
+584 RRRLVGA
-591 FGPNGATRGPHGHGS
+591 GPRVANPGQHGHGS
-606 GGSGRSGDIVV
+606 SGGGAPGVV
-617 ARSGGHS
+617 AARAGGHS
-624 FLLWALTAAAILIAA
+624 FFLWAISAAAILIAV
-639 LAAVKMVAVRWRYL
+639 LATVKLVAVRWRYL

-684 FEELARLVEHTWG
+684 FEELAGLVEHTWG
-697 VDAAPLATAG
+697 VDASPLARAG

-714 PAIADRAGR
+714 PQIADRAGHE
-723 DVRPALRR
+723 VRPALRR
-731 TRRDLRKSI
+731 IRRDLRKSI
-740 DLRDRAIGSLRL
+740 DLRDRAVGSLRL

>member
-35 LAVLAAVPAII
+35 LAALAAVPAII

-57 AAVAAT
+57 AAIAAT

-72 YLPWDAGHPA
+72 YLPWDLGHQA

-92 DGAKNWFETSTPFD
+92 DGAKSWFETSTPFD

-115 LVDLCFFGLMAV
+115 LVDLCFFALMAV

-140 ALGCAF
+140 ALACAF

-189 LGQLSVLAVATVVA
+189 IGQLSVLAVATVVA
-203 GLVIGSAPG
+203 GLVVGSAPG

-228 GNGPRVSV
+228 GNGPQVSV

-244 APLHWPK
+244 GPLHWPK

-261 GHPHYWKAGV
+261 PHPHYWKAGV
-271 LTVFDGTRWVA
+271 LTVFDGTRWVSS
-282 PASPPIQGT
+282 PATQAS
-291 YHETDA
+291 YHATDA
-297 IALPLSSETPKEQH
+297 IGIPPSQETAKELH
-311 PDSGSDITQVGF
+311 PDNGTDITQVSF
-323 TIEALAD
+323 KVEALAD
-330 PRLLSTGQPLRY
+330 FHLLSTGQPLRY
-342 SLSSP
+342 TLASP

-352 FTDGSV
+352 TTDGSV
-358 EASGDLAR
+358 IASGDLPR
-366 GATYSVRAYSP
+366 GAAYTVRAYSP

-384 AEVGNGFPAAVAQSV
+384 AEVGNTFPASVAQSV
-399 TVDRAVIPVWGSDT
+399 IVDHVAIPVWGSST
-413 HTRTRVPIDR
+413 KKRTLLPIDS

-445 YGAVVALESYFHGKP
+445 YGAVVALESYFHDKQ
-460 FRYDQTPPVGPGP
+460 FHYDQTPPTGPGP
-473 VLGYFMLH
+473 VLAYFMLH

-493 MALVLRLHGIPA
+493 MVLVLRLHGIPA

-513 GTQTQSGYKV
+513 GSQTQGGYKV
-523 TDRDAHSWV
+523 TDRDAHAWV
-532 EAFFPKYGW
+532 EAYFPKYGW
-541 IPFEPTPTRNLPEVQ
+541 IPFEPTPTRNLPSVL
-556 ASTTNAAWVKSVGD
+556 ASTTNASWGTSVGD
-570 TKKAGQFGINSTQL
+570 QKNARQFGINSTQL
-584 KLRLTNT
+584 NLRLTN
-591 FGPNGATRGPHGHGS
+591 FGPNGLRHGPHGGHGS
-606 GGSGRSGDIVV
+606 GVTGNSTDIVA

-624 FLLWALTAAAILIAA
+624 FFLWAISAAAILMAA
-639 LAAVKMVAVRWRYL
+639 LAAVKLVAVRWRYL

-684 FEELARLVEHTWG
+684 FEELAGLIEHTWG
-697 VDAAPLATAG
+697 VDASRLARAG

-714 PAIADRAGR
+714 PAIADRAGHE
-723 DVRPALRR
+723 VRPALRR
-731 TRRDLRKSI
+731 IRRDLRKSI
-740 DLRDRAIGSLRL
+740 DLRDRAMGSLRL

>member
-35 LAVLAAVPAII
+35 LAMLAAVPAII

-57 AAVAAT
+57 AAVVTT

-72 YLPWDAGHPA
+72 YLPWDLGHQVYPA
-82 YPVRIVSGLH
+82 RVVSGLH

-115 LVDLCFFGLMAV
+115 LVDLCFFALMAV

-140 ALGCAF
+140 ALACAF

-155 VGMGSAGLR
+155 VGMGNAGLR
-164 AAMFLLLALAI
+164 AAIFLLLALAI

-189 LGQLSVLAVATVVA
+189 IGQLSVLAVATVVA
-203 GLVIGSAPG
+203 GLVVGSAPG

-228 GNGPRVSV
+228 GNGPQVSV

-244 APLHWPK
+244 GPLHWPK

-261 GHPHYWKAGV
+261 TRPHYWKAGV
-271 LTVFDGTRWVA
+271 LTVFDGTRWVSS
-282 PASPPIQGT
+282 PATQAS
-291 YHETDA
+291 YHATDA
-297 IALPLSSETPKEQH
+297 IGIPPSQETAKELH
-311 PDSGSDITQVGF
+311 PDNGSDITQVGF
-323 TIEALAD
+323 TVEALAD
-330 PRLLSTGQPLRY
+330 SHLLSTGQPLRY
-342 SLSSP
+342 TLTSP

-352 FTDGSV
+352 TTDGSV
-358 EASGDLAR
+358 LASGDLPR
-366 GATYSVRAYSP
+366 GATYTVRAYSP
-377 NPKPKQL
+377 NPRPKQL
-384 AEVGNGFPAAVAQSV
+384 AEVGNAFPASVAESV
-399 TVDRAVIPVWGSDT
+399 SVDHVTIPVWGST
-413 HTRTRVPIDR
+413 TKQRTRLPIDG

-445 YGAVVALESYFHGKP
+445 YGAVVALESYFHGKQ
-460 FRYDQTPPVGPGP
+460 FHYDQTPPTGPGP
-473 VLGYFMLH
+473 VLAYFMLH

-513 GTQTQSGYKV
+513 GSQTQDGYKV

-532 EAFFPKYGW
+532 EAYFPKYGW

-556 ASTTNAAWVKSVGD
+556 ASTTNAAWAKSVGD
-570 TKKAGQFGINSTQL
+570 QKNAGQFGIQSQQL
-584 KLRLTNT
+584 RKRLTV
-591 FGPNGATRGPHGHGS
+591 GPNGLPATALHGHGS
-606 GGSGRSGDIVV
+606 GGGGGPDVV
-617 ARSGGHS
+617 AARSGGHS
-624 FLLWALTAAAILIAA
+624 FFLWALSAAAILLAV
-639 LAAVKMVAVRWRYL
+639 LAAVKLVAVRWRYL

-684 FEELARLVEHTWG
+684 FEELAGLVEQTWG
-697 VDAAPLATAG
+697 VDASPLAKAG

-714 PAIADRAGR
+714 PAIADRAGHE
-723 DVRPALRR
+723 VRPALRR
-731 TRRDLRKSI
+731 IRRDLRKSI
-740 DLRDRAIGSLRL
+740 DLRDRAMGSLRL

>member
-35 LAVLAAVPAII
+35 LAALAAVPAII

-57 AAVAAT
+57 AAIAAT

-72 YLPWDAGHPA
+72 YLPWDLGHQA

-92 DGAKNWFETSTPFD
+92 DGAKSWFETSTPFD

-115 LVDLCFFGLMAV
+115 LVDLCFFALMAV

-140 ALGCAF
+140 ALACAF

-189 LGQLSVLAVATVVA
+189 IGQLSVLAVATVVA
-203 GLVIGSAPG
+203 GLVVGSAPG

-228 GNGPRVSV
+228 GNGPQVSV

-244 APLHWPK
+244 GPLHWPK

-261 GHPHYWKAGV
+261 PHPHYWKAGV
-271 LTVFDGTRWVA
+271 LTVFDGTRWVSS
-282 PASPPIQGT
+282 PATQAS
-291 YHETDA
+291 YHATDA
-297 IALPLSSETPKEQH
+297 IGIPPSQETAKELH
-311 PDSGSDITQVGF
+311 PDNGTDITQVSF
-323 TIEALAD
+323 KVEALAD
-330 PRLLSTGQPLRY
+330 FHLLSTGQPLRY
-342 SLSSP
+342 TLASP

-352 FTDGSV
+352 TTDGSV
-358 EASGDLAR
+358 IASGNLPR
-366 GATYSVRAYSP
+366 GAAYTVRAYSP

-384 AEVGNGFPAAVAQSV
+384 AEVGNTFPASVAQSV
-399 TVDRAVIPVWGSDT
+399 IVDHAAIPVWGSST
-413 HTRTRVPIDR
+413 KKRTLLPIDS

-445 YGAVVALESYFHGKP
+445 YGAVVALESYFHDKQ
-460 FRYDQTPPVGPGP
+460 FHYDQTPPTGPGP
-473 VLGYFMLH
+473 VLAYFMLH

-513 GTQTQSGYKV
+513 GSQTQGGYKV
-523 TDRDAHSWV
+523 TDRDAHAWV
-532 EAFFPKYGW
+532 EAYFPKYGW
-541 IPFEPTPTRNLPEVQ
+541 IPFEPTPTRNLPSVL
-556 ASTTNAAWVKSVGD
+556 ASTTNASWGTSVGD
-570 TKKAGQFGINSTQL
+570 QKNARQFGINSTQL
-584 KLRLTNT
+584 NLRLTN
-591 FGPNGATRGPHGHGS
+591 FGPNGLRHGPHGGHGS
-606 GGSGRSGDIVV
+606 GVTGNSTDIVA

-624 FLLWALTAAAILIAA
+624 FFLWAISAAAILMAA
-639 LAAVKMVAVRWRYL
+639 LAAVKLVAVRWRYL

-684 FEELARLVEHTWG
+684 FEELAGLIEHTWG
-697 VDAAPLATAG
+697 VDASRLARAG

-714 PAIADRAGR
+714 PAIADRAGHE
-723 DVRPALRR
+723 VRPALRR
-731 TRRDLRKSI
+731 IRRDLRKSI
-740 DLRDRAIGSLRL
+740 DLRDRAMGSLRL

>member
-35 LAVLAAVPAII
+35 LAVLAAVPAVI
-46 AGLGRRRLAIV
+46 AGLGRRRLAV
-57 AAVAAT
+57 AAAVVAT

-72 YLPWDAGHPA
+72 YLPWDRGHQA

-92 DGAKNWFETSTPFD
+92 DGAKSWFETSTPFD
-106 PSRFATTSG
+106 PSRFVTTSG
-115 LVDLCFFGLMAV
+115 LVDLCFFTLMAV

-140 ALGCAF
+140 ALACAF

-164 AAMFLLLALAI
+164 AAIFLLLALAI

-183 PLGGGA
+183 PLGAGA
-189 LGQLSVLAVATVVA
+189 IGQLSVLAVATVVA
-203 GLVIGSAPG
+203 GLVVGSAPG

-228 GNGPRVSV
+228 GDSPQVSV

-244 APLHWPK
+244 GPLRWPK

-261 GHPHYWKAGV
+261 AHPHYWKAGV
-271 LTVFDGTRWVA
+271 LTVFDGTRWVSSTA
-282 PASPPIQGT
+282 TQAN
-291 YHETDA
+291 YHATDA
-297 IALPLSSETPKEQH
+297 IGIPASQETSKQLH

-323 TIEALAD
+323 TVEALAD
-330 PRLLSTGQPLRY
+330 FRLLSTGQPLRY
-342 SLSSP
+342 TLTSP
-347 IDANL
+347 IDASL
-352 FTDGSV
+352 TTDGSV
-358 EASGDLAR
+358 IASGDLPR
-366 GATYSVRAYSP
+366 GATYTVRAYSP

-384 AEVGNGFPAAVAQSV
+384 AEVGNAFSPSVAQ
-399 TVDRAVIPVWGSDT
+399 TVIVNHAAIPVWGST
-413 HTRTRVPIDR
+413 TKKRTLVPIDR

-445 YGAVVALESYFHGKP
+445 YGAVVALESYFHDKK
-460 FRYDQTPPVGPGP
+460 FHYDQTPPVGPGP
-473 VLGYFMLH
+473 VLAYFMLH

-513 GTQTQSGYKV
+513 GSQTETGYKV
-523 TDRDAHSWV
+523 TDRDAHAWV

-541 IPFEPTPTRNLPEVQ
+541 IPFEPTPTRDLPEVQ
-556 ASTTNAAWVKSVGD
+556 ASTTNASWVRSIGD
-570 TKKAGQFGINSTQL
+570 RKNASQFGIQSNQL
-584 KLRLTNT
+584 RRRLVGAVGPHVTNP
-591 FGPNGATRGPHGHGS
+591 GHGHGS
-606 GGSGRSGDIVV
+606 GAPGAPNVF
-617 ARSGGHS
+617 ATRSGGHS
-624 FLLWALTAAAILIAA
+624 FFLWAISAAAILIAV
-639 LAAVKMVAVRWRYL
+639 LAAVKLVAVRWRYL

-684 FEELARLVEHTWG
+684 FEQLAGLVEHTWG
-697 VDAAPLATAG
+697 VDASPLATAG

-714 PAIADRAGR
+714 PQIADRAGR
-723 DVRPALRR
+723 EVRPALRR
-731 TRRDLRKSI
+731 IRRDLRKSI
-740 DLRDRAIGSLRL
+740 DLRDRVVGSLRL

>member
-1 LAERIWVLAAVALF
+1 MAERIWVLVAVALF

-35 LAVLAAVPAII
+35 LAALAAVPAII

-57 AAVAAT
+57 AAVVTT

-72 YLPWDAGHPA
+72 YLPWDRGHQL

-92 DGAKNWFETSTPFD
+92 DGAKNWFDTSTPFD

-115 LVDLCFFGLMAV
+115 LVDLCFFALMAV

-140 ALGCAF
+140 ALACAF

-164 AAMFLLLALAI
+164 AAIFLLLALAI

-189 LGQLSVLAVATVVA
+189 IGQLSVLAVATVVA
-203 GLVIGSAPG
+203 GLVVGSAPG

-228 GNGPRVSV
+228 GNGPQISV

-244 APLHWPK
+244 GPLHWPK

-261 GHPHYWKAGV
+261 AHPHYWKAGV
-271 LTVFDGTRWVA
+271 LTVFDGAHWVS
-282 PASPPIQGT
+282 SPVTQAN
-291 YHETDA
+291 YHATDA
-297 IALPLSSETPKEQH
+297 IGIPTSEETSKELH
-311 PDSGSDITQVGF
+311 PDSPTDITQVGF
-323 TIEALAD
+323 TVEALAD
-330 PRLLSTGQPLRY
+330 FRLLSTGQPLRY
-342 SLSSP
+342 TLTSP
-347 IDANL
+347 IDASL
-352 FTDGSV
+352 TTDGSV
-358 EASGDLAR
+358 IATGNLPR
-366 GATYSVRAYSP
+366 GATYTVRAYSP

-384 AEVGNGFPAAVAQSV
+384 AEVGNAFPPSVAQSV
-399 TVDRAVIPVWGSDT
+399 VVNHAAIPVWGST
-413 HTRTRVPIDR
+413 TKKRTLVPIDG
-423 RLVEASNQAWHASGA
+423 RLIAASDQAWHASGA

-445 YGAVVALESYFHGKP
+445 YGAVVALESYFHGKQ
-460 FRYDQTPPVGPGP
+460 FHYDQTPPVGPGP
-473 VLGYFMLH
+473 VLAYFMLH

-513 GTQTQSGYKV
+513 GSQTQSGYKV
-523 TDRDAHSWV
+523 TDRDAHAWV
-532 EAFFPKYGW
+532 EAYFPKYGW

-556 ASTTNAAWVKSVGD
+556 ASTTNAAWAKSVGD
-570 TKKAGQFGINSTQL
+570 QKNAGQFGIQSQQL
-584 KLRLTNT
+584 RKRLTV
-591 FGPNGATRGPHGHGS
+591 GPNGLPATSLHGHGS
-606 GGSGRSGDIVV
+606 GGGGAPDVV
-617 ARSGGHS
+617 AARSGGHS
-624 FLLWALTAAAILIAA
+624 FFLWAISAATILIAV
-639 LAAVKMVAVRWRYL
+639 LAAVKLVAVRWRYL

-684 FEELARLVEHTWG
+684 FEELAGLVEHTWG
-697 VDAAPLATAG
+697 VDASPLARAG

-714 PAIADRAGR
+714 PAIADRAGHE
-723 DVRPALRR
+723 VRPALRR
-731 TRRDLRKSI
+731 IRRDLRKSI
-740 DLRDRAIGSLRL
+740 DLRDRAMGSLRL

>member
-57 AAVAAT
+57 AAVVTT

-72 YLPWDAGHPA
+72 YLPWDLGHQVYPA
-82 YPVRIVSGLH
+82 RVVSGLH

-115 LVDLCFFGLMAV
+115 LVDLCFFALMAV

-140 ALGCAF
+140 ALACAF

-155 VGMGSAGLR
+155 VGMGNAGLR
-164 AAMFLLLALAI
+164 AAIFLLLALAI

-189 LGQLSVLAVATVVA
+189 IGQLSVLAVATVVA
-203 GLVIGSAPG
+203 GLVVGSAPG

-228 GNGPRVSV
+228 GNGPQVSV

-244 APLHWPK
+244 GPLHWPK

-261 GHPHYWKAGV
+261 TRPHYWKAGV
-271 LTVFDGTRWVA
+271 LTVFDGTRWVSS
-282 PASPPIQGT
+282 PATQAS
-291 YHETDA
+291 YHATDA
-297 IALPLSSETPKEQH
+297 IGIPPSQETAKELH
-311 PDSGSDITQVGF
+311 PDNGSDITQVGF
-323 TIEALAD
+323 TVEALAD
-330 PRLLSTGQPLRY
+330 SHLLSTGQPLRY
-342 SLSSP
+342 TLTSP

-352 FTDGSV
+352 TTDGSV
-358 EASGDLAR
+358 LASGDLPR
-366 GATYSVRAYSP
+366 GATYTVRAYSP
-377 NPKPKQL
+377 NPRPKQL
-384 AEVGNGFPAAVAQSV
+384 AEVGNAFPASVAESV
-399 TVDRAVIPVWGSDT
+399 SVDHVTIPVWGST
-413 HTRTRVPIDR
+413 TKQRTRLPIDG

-445 YGAVVALESYFHGKP
+445 YGAVVALESYFHGKQ
-460 FRYDQTPPVGPGP
+460 FHYDQTPPTGPGP
-473 VLGYFMLH
+473 VLAYFMLH

-513 GTQTQSGYKV
+513 GSQTQDGYKV

-532 EAFFPKYGW
+532 EAYFPKYGW

-556 ASTTNAAWVKSVGD
+556 ASTTNAAWAKSVGD
-570 TKKAGQFGINSTQL
+570 QKNAGQFGIQSQQL
-584 KLRLTNT
+584 RKRLTV
-591 FGPNGATRGPHGHGS
+591 GPNGLPATALHGHGS
-606 GGSGRSGDIVV
+606 GGGGGPDVV
-617 ARSGGHS
+617 AARSGGHS
-624 FLLWALTAAAILIAA
+624 FFLWALSAAAILLAV
-639 LAAVKMVAVRWRYL
+639 LAAVKLVAVRWRYL

-684 FEELARLVEHTWG
+684 FEELAGLVEQTWG
-697 VDAAPLATAG
+697 VDASPLAKAG

-714 PAIADRAGR
+714 PAIADRAGHE
-723 DVRPALRR
+723 VRPALRR
-731 TRRDLRKSI
+731 IRRDLRKSI
-740 DLRDRAIGSLRL
+740 DLRDRAMGSLRL

>member
-1 LAERIWVLAAVALF
+1 MAERIWVLAAVALF

-72 YLPWDAGHPA
+72 YLPWDLGHQVYPA
-82 YPVRIVSGLH
+82 RVVSGLH

-132 IDGRFALA
+132 IDGRYALA
-140 ALGCAF
+140 ALACAF

-164 AAMFLLLALAI
+164 AAIFLLLALAI

-189 LGQLSVLAVATVVA
+189 IGQLSVLAVATVVA
-203 GLVIGSAPG
+203 GLVVGSAPG

-228 GNGPRVSV
+228 GNGPQVSV

-244 APLHWPK
+244 GPLHWPK

-261 GHPHYWKAGV
+261 SRPHYWKAGV

-282 PASPPIQGT
+282 PESPASYGN
-291 YHETDA
+291 YHQADA
-297 IALPLSSETPKEQH
+297 IGIPVSSETPKQLH

-323 TIEALAD
+323 TVEALAD
-330 PRLLSTGQPLRY
+330 FRLLSTGQPLRY
-342 SLSSP
+342 TLTSP

-352 FTDGSV
+352 TTDGSV
-358 EASGDLAR
+358 IASGDLPR
-366 GATYSVRAYSP
+366 GATYTVRAYSP

-384 AEVGNGFPAAVAQSV
+384 AEVGNAFPASVAQSV
-399 TVDRAVIPVWGSDT
+399 TVDHVAIPVWGSNT
-413 HTRTRVPIDR
+413 KKRTLLPIDR
-423 RLVEASNQAWHASGA
+423 RLVEASDQAWHASGA

-445 YGAVVALESYFHGKP
+445 YGAVVALESYFHGKQ
-460 FRYDQTPPVGPGP
+460 FHYDQTPPVGPGP
-473 VLGYFMLH
+473 VLADFMLH
-481 SHRGYCQMYSGS
+481 SHRGYRQMYSGS

-513 GTQTQSGYKV
+513 GSQTQDGYKV

-532 EAFFPKYGW
+532 EAYFPKYGW
-541 IPFEPTPTRNLPEVQ
+541 IPFEPTPPEPAGSAGVHHQRQLGGRSATRRTP
-556 ASTTNAAWVKSVGD
+556 S
-570 TKKAGQFGINSTQL
+570 QFGIQSRSCGSWLVHRRGHTSNPHT
-584 KLRLTNT
+584 
-591 FGPNGATRGPHGHGS
+591 ATAPAAAFRGPWRRGRAATAS
-606 GGSGRSGDIVV
+606 SCGRS
-617 ARSGGHS
+617 
-624 FLLWALTAAAILIAA
+624 
-639 LAAVKMVAVRWRYL
+639 
-653 RRGPRGQASAA
+653 
-664 YHELAT
+664 
-670 YIGDQ
+670 
-675 GVRVNANAT
+675 
-684 FEELARLVEHTWG
+684 RL
-697 VDAAPLATAG
+697 
-707 SAARYAP
+707 P
-714 PAIADRAGR
+714 P
-723 DVRPALRR
+723 
-731 TRRDLRKSI
+731 S
-740 DLRDRAIGSLRL
+740 
-752 RSMLAQTTHLD
+752 

>member
-1 LAERIWVLAAVALF
+1 M
-15 SGWHWQQL
+15 
-23 ERPTPSPGELAL
+23 T
-35 LAVLAAVPAII
+35 
-46 AGLGRRRLAIV
+46 
-57 AAVAAT
+57 T

-72 YLPWDAGHPA
+72 YLPWDLGHQVYPA
-82 YPVRIVSGLH
+82 RVVSGLH

-115 LVDLCFFGLMAV
+115 LVDLCFFALMAV

-140 ALGCAF
+140 ALACAF

-155 VGMGSAGLR
+155 VGMGNAGLR
-164 AAMFLLLALAI
+164 AAIFLLLALAI

-189 LGQLSVLAVATVVA
+189 IGQLSVLAVATVVA
-203 GLVIGSAPG
+203 GLVVGSAPG

-228 GNGPRVSV
+228 GNGPQVSV

-244 APLHWPK
+244 GPLHWPK

-261 GHPHYWKAGV
+261 TRPHYWKAGV
-271 LTVFDGTRWVA
+271 LTVFDGTRWVSS
-282 PASPPIQGT
+282 PATQAS
-291 YHETDA
+291 YHATDA
-297 IALPLSSETPKEQH
+297 IGIPPSQETAKELH
-311 PDSGSDITQVGF
+311 PDNGSDITQVGF
-323 TIEALAD
+323 TVEALAD
-330 PRLLSTGQPLRY
+330 SHLLSTGQPLRY
-342 SLSSP
+342 TLTSP

-352 FTDGSV
+352 TTDGSV
-358 EASGDLAR
+358 LASGDLPR
-366 GATYSVRAYSP
+366 GATYTVRAYSP
-377 NPKPKQL
+377 NPRPKQL
-384 AEVGNGFPAAVAQSV
+384 AEVGNAFPASVAESV
-399 TVDRAVIPVWGSDT
+399 SVDHVTIPVWGST
-413 HTRTRVPIDR
+413 TKKRTRLPIDG

-445 YGAVVALESYFHGKP
+445 YGAVVALESYFHGKQ
-460 FRYDQTPPVGPGP
+460 FHYDQTPPTGPGP
-473 VLGYFMLH
+473 VLAYFMLH

-513 GTQTQSGYKV
+513 GSQTQDGYKV

-532 EAFFPKYGW
+532 EAYFPKYGW

-556 ASTTNAAWVKSVGD
+556 ASTTNAAWAKSVGD
-570 TKKAGQFGINSTQL
+570 QKNAGQFGIQSQQL
-584 KLRLTNT
+584 RKRLTV
-591 FGPNGATRGPHGHGS
+591 GPNGLPATALHGHGS
-606 GGSGRSGDIVV
+606 GGGGAPDVV
-617 ARSGGHS
+617 AARSGGHS
-624 FLLWALTAAAILIAA
+624 FFLWALSAAAILLAA
-639 LAAVKMVAVRWRYL
+639 LAAVKLVAVRWRYL

-684 FEELARLVEHTWG
+684 FEELAGLVEQTWG
-697 VDAAPLATAG
+697 VDASPLAKAG

-714 PAIADRAGR
+714 PAIADRAGHE
-723 DVRPALRR
+723 VRPALRR
-731 TRRDLRKSI
+731 IRRDLRKSI
-740 DLRDRAIGSLRL
+740 DLRDRAMGSLRL

>member
-35 LAVLAAVPAII
+35 LAALAAVPAII

-57 AAVAAT
+57 AAVVAT

-72 YLPWDAGHPA
+72 YLPWDRGHQV

-115 LVDLCFFGLMAV
+115 LVDLCFFALMAV

-140 ALGCAF
+140 ALACAF

-155 VGMGSAGLR
+155 VGMGSSGLR
-164 AAMFLLLALAI
+164 AAIFLLLALAI

-189 LGQLSVLAVATVVA
+189 IGQLSVLAVATVVA
-203 GLVIGSAPG
+203 GLVVGSAPG

-228 GNGPRVSV
+228 GNGPQVSV

-244 APLHWPK
+244 GPLHWPK

-261 GHPHYWKAGV
+261 AHPHYWKAGV
-271 LTVFDGTRWVA
+271 LTVFDGIHWVSS
-282 PASPPIQGT
+282 PALQAS
-291 YHETDA
+291 YHATDA
-297 IALPLSSETPKEQH
+297 IGIPTSEETPKELH
-311 PDSGSDITQVGF
+311 PDSPSDITQVGF
-323 TIEALAD
+323 TVEALAD
-330 PRLLSTGQPLRY
+330 FRLLSTGQPLRY
-342 SLSSP
+342 TLTSP
-347 IDANL
+347 IDASL
-352 FTDGSV
+352 TTDGSV
-358 EASGDLAR
+358 IASGDLAR
-366 GATYSVRAYSP
+366 GATYTVRAYSP

-384 AEVGNGFPAAVAQSV
+384 AEVGNAFPASVAQSV
-399 TVDRAVIPVWGSDT
+399 VVNHVAIPVWGST
-413 HTRTRVPIDR
+413 TKQRTGVPIDG
-423 RLVEASNQAWHASGA
+423 RLVAASDQAWHASGA

-445 YGAVVALESYFHGKP
+445 YGAVVALESYFHGKQ
-460 FRYDQTPPVGPGP
+460 FHYDQTPPVGPGP
-473 VLGYFMLH
+473 VLAYFMLH

-505 RVAYGFTE
+505 RIAYGFTE
-513 GTQTQSGYKV
+513 GSQTQSGYKV
-523 TDRDAHSWV
+523 TDRDAHAWV

-556 ASTTNAAWVKSVGD
+556 ASTTNASWVRSIGD
-570 TKKAGQFGINSTQL
+570 QKNASQFGIQSHQL
-584 KLRLTNT
+584 QRRLVGAA
-591 FGPNGATRGPHGHGS
+591 GPHVPNPGHGHGS
-606 GGSGRSGDIVV
+606 GGGGAPDVV
-617 ARSGGHS
+617 AARSGGHS
-624 FLLWALTAAAILIAA
+624 FFLWAISAAAILIAV
-639 LAAVKMVAVRWRYL
+639 LAAVKLVAVRWRYL

-684 FEELARLVEHTWG
+684 FEELAGLVEHTWG
-697 VDAAPLATAG
+697 VDASPLATAG

-714 PAIADRAGR
+714 PQIADRAGHE
-723 DVRPALRR
+723 VRPALRR
-731 TRRDLRKSI
+731 IRRDLRKSI
-740 DLRDRAIGSLRL
+740 DLRDRAMGSLRL

>member
-1 LAERIWVLAAVALF
+1 LAERLWVLVAVALF

-35 LAVLAAVPAII
+35 LAALAAVPAII

-57 AAVAAT
+57 AAVVAT

-72 YLPWDAGHPA
+72 YLPWDRGHQL
-82 YPVRIVSGLH
+82 YPVRVVSGLH

-106 PSRFATTSG
+106 PSRFSTTSG
-115 LVDLCFFGLMAV
+115 LVDLCFFALMAV

-140 ALGCAF
+140 ALACAF

-164 AAMFLLLALAI
+164 AAIFLLLALAI

-183 PLGGGA
+183 PLGGSA
-189 LGQLSVLAVATVVA
+189 IGQLSVLAVATVVA
-203 GLVIGSAPG
+203 GLVVGSAPG

-228 GNGPRVSV
+228 GNGPQVSV

-244 APLHWPK
+244 GPLRWPK

-261 GHPHYWKAGV
+261 AHPHYWKAGV
-271 LTVFDGTRWVA
+271 LTVFDGAHWVSS
-282 PASPPIQGT
+282 PATQAN
-291 YHETDA
+291 YHATDA
-297 IALPLSSETPKEQH
+297 IGIPTSEETSKELH
-311 PDSGSDITQVGF
+311 PDSPSDITQVGF
-323 TIEALAD
+323 TVEALAD
-330 PRLLSTGQPLRY
+330 FRLLSTGQPLRY
-342 SLSSP
+342 SLTSP
-347 IDANL
+347 IDASL
-352 FTDGSV
+352 TTDGSV
-358 EASGDLAR
+358 IATGNLPR
-366 GATYSVRAYSP
+366 GATYTVRAYSP

-384 AEVGNGFPAAVAQSV
+384 AEVGNAFPASVAQSV
-399 TVDRAVIPVWGSDT
+399 VVNHAAIPVWGST
-413 HTRTRVPIDR
+413 TKKRVLVPIDS
-423 RLVEASNQAWHASGA
+423 RLIAASNQAWHASGA

-445 YGAVVALESYFHGKP
+445 YGAVVALESYFHGKQ
-460 FRYDQTPPVGPGP
+460 FHYDQTPPVGAGP
-473 VLGYFMLH
+473 VLAYFMLH

-513 GTQTQSGYKV
+513 GSQTQTGYKV
-523 TDRDAHSWV
+523 TDRDAHAWV
-532 EAFFPKYGW
+532 EAYFPKYGW

-556 ASTTNAAWVKSVGD
+556 ASTTNAAWVHSIGD
-570 TKKAGQFGINSTQL
+570 TKNAQQFGIQSTQL
-584 KLRLTNT
+584 QSRLVRGG
-591 FGPNGATRGPHGHGS
+591 GPNGNIPGRGHGA
-606 GGSGRSGDIVV
+606 GGGGAPDVV
-617 ARSGGHS
+617 AARSGGHS
-624 FLLWALTAAAILIAA
+624 FFLWAISAATILIAV
-639 LAAVKMVAVRWRYL
+639 LATVKLVAVRWRYL

-684 FEELARLVEHTWG
+684 FEELAGLVEHTWG
-697 VDAAPLATAG
+697 VDASPLARAG

-714 PAIADRAGR
+714 PQIADRAGHE
-723 DVRPALRR
+723 VRPALRR
-731 TRRDLRKSI
+731 IRRDLRKSI
-740 DLRDRAIGSLRL
+740 DLRDRAVGSLRL

>member
-1 LAERIWVLAAVALF
+1 MAERLWVLVAVALF

-35 LAVLAAVPAII
+35 LAALAAVPAII

-57 AAVAAT
+57 AAVVAT

-72 YLPWDAGHPA
+72 YLPWDRGHQL
-82 YPVRIVSGLH
+82 YPVRVVSGLH

-106 PSRFATTSG
+106 PSRFSTTSG
-115 LVDLCFFGLMAV
+115 LVDLCFFALMAV

-140 ALGCAF
+140 ALACAF

-164 AAMFLLLALAI
+164 AALFLLLALAI

-189 LGQLSVLAVATVVA
+189 IGQLSVLAVATVVA
-203 GLVIGSAPG
+203 GLVVGSAPG

-228 GNGPRVSV
+228 GNGPQVSV

-244 APLHWPK
+244 GPLHWPK

-261 GHPHYWKAGV
+261 AHPHYWKAGV
-271 LTVFDGTRWVA
+271 LTVFDGTHWVSS
-282 PASPPIQGT
+282 PATQAN
-291 YHETDA
+291 YHATDA
-297 IALPLSSETPKEQH
+297 IGIPTSQETSKELH
-311 PDSGSDITQVGF
+311 PDNPSDITQVGF
-323 TIEALAD
+323 TVEALAD
-330 PRLLSTGQPLRY
+330 FRLLSTGQPLRY
-342 SLSSP
+342 TLTSP
-347 IDANL
+347 IDASL
-352 FTDGSV
+352 TTDGSV
-358 EASGDLAR
+358 IATGDLPR
-366 GATYSVRAYSP
+366 GATYTVRAYSP

-384 AEVGNGFPAAVAQSV
+384 AEVGNAFPPSVAQSV
-399 TVDRAVIPVWGSDT
+399 VVNRAAIPVWGSA
-413 HTRTRVPIDR
+413 TRKRTLVPIDR
-423 RLVEASNQAWHASGA
+423 RLIAASNQAWHASGA

-445 YGAVVALESYFHGKP
+445 YGAVVALESYFHGKQ
-460 FRYDQTPPVGPGP
+460 FHYDQTPPVGAGP
-473 VLGYFMLH
+473 VLAYFMLH

-513 GTQTQSGYKV
+513 GSQTQNGYKV
-523 TDRDAHSWV
+523 TDRDAHAWV
-532 EAFFPKYGW
+532 EAYFPRYGW

-556 ASTTNAAWVKSVGD
+556 ASTTNASWVRSIGD
-570 TKKAGQFGINSTQL
+570 QKNASQFGIQSHQL
-584 KLRLTNT
+584 RRRLVGA
-591 FGPNGATRGPHGHGS
+591 GPRVANPGQHGHGS
-606 GGSGRSGDIVV
+606 SGGGAPGVV
-617 ARSGGHS
+617 AARAGGHS
-624 FLLWALTAAAILIAA
+624 FFLWAISAAAILIAV
-639 LAAVKMVAVRWRYL
+639 LAAVKLVAVRWRYL

-684 FEELARLVEHTWG
+684 FEELAGLVEHTWG
-697 VDAAPLATAG
+697 VDASPLATAG

-714 PAIADRAGR
+714 PEIAARAGHE
-723 DVRPALRR
+723 VRPALRR
-731 TRRDLRKSI
+731 IRRDLRKSI
-740 DLRDRAIGSLRL
+740 DLRDRAMGSLRL

>member
-1 LAERIWVLAAVALF
+1 LAERIWVMAAVALF

-35 LAVLAAVPAII
+35 LAVLAAVPAVI
-46 AGLGRRRLAIV
+46 AGLGRRRLAI
-57 AAVAAT
+57 AVAVVAT

-72 YLPWDAGHPA
+72 YLPWDRGHQA
-82 YPVRIVSGLH
+82 YPLRIVSGLH
-92 DGAKNWFETSTPFD
+92 DGAKSWFETSTPFD
-106 PSRFATTSG
+106 PSRFVTTSG
-115 LVDLCFFGLMAV
+115 LVDLCFFALMAV

-140 ALGCAF
+140 ALACAF

-164 AAMFLLLALAI
+164 AAIFLLLALAI

-183 PLGGGA
+183 PLGAGA
-189 LGQLSVLAVATVVA
+189 IGQLSVLAVATVVA
-203 GLVIGSAPG
+203 GLVVGSAPG

-228 GNGPRVSV
+228 GDSPQVSV

-244 APLHWPK
+244 GPLRWPK

-261 GHPHYWKAGV
+261 AHPHYWKAGV
-271 LTVFDGTRWVA
+271 LTVFDGTRWVSSTA
-282 PASPPIQGT
+282 TQAN
-291 YHETDA
+291 YHATDA
-297 IALPLSSETPKEQH
+297 IGIPASQQTSKELH

-323 TIEALAD
+323 TVEALAD
-330 PRLLSTGQPLRY
+330 FRLLSTGQPLRY
-342 SLSSP
+342 TLTSP
-347 IDANL
+347 IDASL
-352 FTDGSV
+352 TTDGSV
-358 EASGDLAR
+358 IATGDLPR
-366 GATYSVRAYSP
+366 GATYTVRAYSP

-384 AEVGNGFPAAVAQSV
+384 AEVGDAFSPSVAETVIVNHAA
-399 TVDRAVIPVWGSDT
+399 IPVWGST
-413 HTRTRVPIDR
+413 AKKRTLVPIDR

-445 YGAVVALESYFHGKP
+445 YGAVVALESYFHGKQ
-460 FRYDQTPPVGPGP
+460 FHYDQTPPTGPGP
-473 VLGYFMLH
+473 VLAYFMLH

-513 GTQTQSGYKV
+513 GSQTETGYKV
-523 TDRDAHSWV
+523 TDRDAHAWV

-541 IPFEPTPTRNLPEVQ
+541 IPFEPTPTRDLPEVQ
-556 ASTTNAAWVKSVGD
+556 ASTTNASWVRSIGD
-570 TKKAGQFGINSTQL
+570 QKKASQFGIQSHQL
-584 KLRLTNT
+584 RRRLVGAA
-591 FGPNGATRGPHGHGS
+591 GPHVPNLGHGHGS
-606 GGSGRSGDIVV
+606 GAPGAPNVV
-617 ARSGGHS
+617 APRSGGHS
-624 FLLWALTAAAILIAA
+624 FFLWAISAAAILIAV
-639 LAAVKMVAVRWRYL
+639 LAAVKLVAVRWRYL

-684 FEELARLVEHTWG
+684 FEELAGLVEHTWG
-697 VDAAPLATAG
+697 VDASPLATAG

-714 PAIADRAGR
+714 PQIADRAGR

-731 TRRDLRKSI
+731 IRRDLRKSI
-740 DLRDRAIGSLRL
+740 DLRDRVVGSLRL

>member
-1 LAERIWVLAAVALF
+1 
-15 SGWHWQQL
+15 
-23 ERPTPSPGELAL
+23 
-35 LAVLAAVPAII
+35 VLAAVPAII

-57 AAVAAT
+57 AAVVAT

-72 YLPWDAGHPA
+72 YLPWDRDHQL
-82 YPVRIVSGLH
+82 YPVRAVSGLH

-115 LVDLCFFGLMAV
+115 LVDLCFFALMAV

-140 ALGCAF
+140 ALACAF

-164 AAMFLLLALAI
+164 AAIFLLLALAI

-183 PLGGGA
+183 PLGGSA
-189 LGQLSVLAVATVVA
+189 IGQLSVLAVATVVA
-203 GLVIGSAPG
+203 GLVVGSAPG

-228 GNGPRVSV
+228 GNGPQVSV

-244 APLHWPK
+244 GPLRWPK

-261 GHPHYWKAGV
+261 AHPHYWKAGV
-271 LTVFDGTRWVA
+271 LTVFDGAHWVSS
-282 PASPPIQGT
+282 PATQAN
-291 YHETDA
+291 YHATDA
-297 IALPLSSETPKEQH
+297 IGIPTSEETSKELH
-311 PDSGSDITQVGF
+311 PDSPSDITQVGF
-323 TIEALAD
+323 TVEALAD
-330 PRLLSTGQPLRY
+330 FRLLSTGQPLRY
-342 SLSSP
+342 SLTSP
-347 IDANL
+347 IDASL
-352 FTDGSV
+352 TTDGSV
-358 EASGDLAR
+358 IATGNLPR
-366 GATYSVRAYSP
+366 GATYTVRAYSP

-384 AEVGNGFPAAVAQSV
+384 AEVGNAFPASVAQSV
-399 TVDRAVIPVWGSDT
+399 VVNHAAIPVWGST
-413 HTRTRVPIDR
+413 TKKRVLVPIDS
-423 RLVEASNQAWHASGA
+423 RLIAASNQAWHASGA

-445 YGAVVALESYFHGKP
+445 YGAVVALESYFHGKQ
-460 FRYDQTPPVGPGP
+460 FHYDQTPPVGAGP
-473 VLGYFMLH
+473 VLAYFMLH

-513 GTQTQSGYKV
+513 GSQTQTGYKV
-523 TDRDAHSWV
+523 TDRDAHAWV
-532 EAFFPKYGW
+532 EAYFPKYGW

-556 ASTTNAAWVKSVGD
+556 ASTTNAAWVHSIGD
-570 TKKAGQFGINSTQL
+570 TKNAQQFGIQSTQL
-584 KLRLTNT
+584 QSRLVRGG
-591 FGPNGATRGPHGHGS
+591 GPNGNIPGRGHGA
-606 GGSGRSGDIVV
+606 GGGGAPDVV
-617 ARSGGHS
+617 AARSGGHS
-624 FLLWALTAAAILIAA
+624 FFLWAISAAAILIAV
-639 LAAVKMVAVRWRYL
+639 LATVKLVAVRWRYL

-684 FEELARLVEHTWG
+684 FEELAGLVEHTWG
-697 VDAAPLATAG
+697 VDASPLARAG

-714 PAIADRAGR
+714 PQIADRAGHE
-723 DVRPALRR
+723 VRPALRR
-731 TRRDLRKSI
+731 IRRDLRKSI
-740 DLRDRAIGSLRL
+740 DLRDRAVGSLRL

>member
-35 LAVLAAVPAII
+35 LAALAAVPAII

-72 YLPWDAGHPA
+72 YLPWDLGHQA

-92 DGAKNWFETSTPFD
+92 DGAKSWFETSTPFD

-115 LVDLCFFGLMAV
+115 LVDLCFFALMAV

-140 ALGCAF
+140 ALACAF

-189 LGQLSVLAVATVVA
+189 IGQLSVLAVATVVA
-203 GLVIGSAPG
+203 GLVVGSAPG

-228 GNGPRVSV
+228 GNGPQVSV

-244 APLHWPK
+244 GPLHWPK

-261 GHPHYWKAGV
+261 PHPHYWKAGV
-271 LTVFDGTRWVA
+271 LTVFDGTRWVSS
-282 PASPPIQGT
+282 PATQAS
-291 YHETDA
+291 YHATDA
-297 IALPLSSETPKEQH
+297 IGIPPSQETAKELH
-311 PDSGSDITQVGF
+311 PDNGTDITQVSF
-323 TIEALAD
+323 KVEALAD
-330 PRLLSTGQPLRY
+330 FHLLSTGQPLRY
-342 SLSSP
+342 TLASP

-352 FTDGSV
+352 TTDGSV
-358 EASGDLAR
+358 IASGDLPR
-366 GATYSVRAYSP
+366 GAAYTVRAYSP

-384 AEVGNGFPAAVAQSV
+384 AEVGNTFPASVAQSV
-399 TVDRAVIPVWGSDT
+399 IVDHVAIPVWGSST
-413 HTRTRVPIDR
+413 KKRTLLPIDS
-423 RLVEASNQAWHASGA
+423 RLVDASNQAWNASGA
-438 DEPGTSE
+438 DEPRTSE
-445 YGAVVALESYFHGKP
+445 YGAVVALESYFHDKQ
-460 FRYDQTPPVGPGP
+460 FHYDQTPPTGPGP
-473 VLGYFMLH
+473 VLAYFMLH

-513 GTQTQSGYKV
+513 GSQTQGGYKV
-523 TDRDAHSWV
+523 TDRDAHAWV
-532 EAFFPKYGW
+532 EAYFPKYGW
-541 IPFEPTPTRNLPEVQ
+541 IPFEPTPTRNLPSVL
-556 ASTTNAAWVKSVGD
+556 ASTTNASWGTSVGD
-570 TKKAGQFGINSTQL
+570 QKNARQFGINSTQL
-584 KLRLTNT
+584 NLRLTN
-591 FGPNGATRGPHGHGS
+591 FGPNGLRHGPHGGHGS
-606 GGSGRSGDIVV
+606 GVTGNSTDIVA

-624 FLLWALTAAAILIAA
+624 FFLWAISAAAILMAA
-639 LAAVKMVAVRWRYL
+639 LAAVKLVAVRWRYL

-684 FEELARLVEHTWG
+684 FEELAGLIEHTWG
-697 VDAAPLATAG
+697 VDASRLARAG

-714 PAIADRAGR
+714 PAIADRAGHE
-723 DVRPALRR
+723 VRPALRR
-731 TRRDLRKSI
+731 IRRDLRKSI
-740 DLRDRAIGSLRL
+740 DLRDRAMGSLRL

>member
-1 LAERIWVLAAVALF
+1 MAERIWVLAAVALF

-57 AAVAAT
+57 TAVAAT
-63 LIAIWRAFA
+63 LVAIWRAFA
-72 YLPWDAGHPA
+72 YLPWDLGHQA

-92 DGAKNWFETSTPFD
+92 NGAKNWFETSTPFD

-132 IDGRFALA
+132 IDGRYALA
-140 ALGCAF
+140 ALACAF

-164 AAMFLLLALAI
+164 AAIFLLLALAI

-189 LGQLSVLAVATVVA
+189 IGQLSVLAVATVVA
-203 GLVIGSAPG
+203 GLVVGSAPG

-228 GNGPRVSV
+228 GNGPQVSV

-244 APLHWPK
+244 GPLHWPK

-261 GHPHYWKAGV
+261 AHPHYWKAGV
-271 LTVFDGTRWVA
+271 LTVFDGTRWVSSTA
-282 PASPPIQGT
+282 TQAS
-291 YHETDA
+291 YHATDA
-297 IALPLSSETPKEQH
+297 IGIPPSQETSKELH

-323 TIEALAD
+323 TVEALAD
-330 PRLLSTGQPLRY
+330 FRLLSTGQPLRY
-342 SLSSP
+342 TLTSP

-352 FTDGSV
+352 TTDGSV
-358 EASGDLAR
+358 IASGDLPR
-366 GATYSVRAYSP
+366 GATYTVRAYSP

-384 AEVGNGFPAAVAQSV
+384 AEVGNAFPASVAQSV
-399 TVDRAVIPVWGSDT
+399 TVDHVAIPVWDSNT
-413 HTRTRVPIDR
+413 KKRTLLPIDR
-423 RLVEASNQAWHASGA
+423 RLVEASDQAWHASGA

-445 YGAVVALESYFHGKP
+445 YGAVVALESYFHGKQ
-460 FRYDQTPPVGPGP
+460 FHYDQTPPVGPGP
-473 VLGYFMLH
+473 VLADFMLH

-513 GTQTQSGYKV
+513 GSQTQSGYKV

-532 EAFFPKYGW
+532 EAYFPKYGW

-556 ASTTNAAWVKSVGD
+556 ASTTNASWVRSIGD
-570 TKKAGQFGINSTQL
+570 QKNASQFGINSAQL
-584 KLRLTNT
+584 KLRLVGTLGPHVTN
-591 FGPNGATRGPHGHGS
+591 PAHGHGS
-606 GGSGRSGDIVV
+606 GGTGSSVDIVA

-624 FLLWALTAAAILIAA
+624 FFLWAISAAAILIAA
-639 LAAVKMVAVRWRYL
+639 LATVKLVAVRWRYL

-670 YIGDQ
+670 YFGDQ

-684 FEELARLVEHTWG
+684 FEELAGLVEHTWG
-697 VDAAPLATAG
+697 VDASRLAKAG

-714 PAIADRAGR
+714 PAIADRAGHE
-723 DVRPALRR
+723 VRPALRR
-731 TRRDLRKSI
+731 IRRDLRKSI
-740 DLRDRAIGSLRL
+740 DLRDRATGSLRL

>member
-1 LAERIWVLAAVALF
+1 LAERLWVLVAVALF

-35 LAVLAAVPAII
+35 LAALAAVPAII

-57 AAVAAT
+57 AAVVAT

-72 YLPWDAGHPA
+72 YLPWDRGHQL
-82 YPVRIVSGLH
+82 YPVRVVSGLH

-106 PSRFATTSG
+106 PSRFSTTSG
-115 LVDLCFFGLMAV
+115 LVDLCFFALMAV

-140 ALGCAF
+140 ALACAF

-164 AAMFLLLALAI
+164 AALFLLLALAI

-189 LGQLSVLAVATVVA
+189 IGQLSVLAVATVVA
-203 GLVIGSAPG
+203 GLVVGSAPG

-228 GNGPRVSV
+228 GNGPQVSV

-244 APLHWPK
+244 GPLHWPK

-261 GHPHYWKAGV
+261 AHPHYWKAGV
-271 LTVFDGTRWVA
+271 LTVFDGAHWVSS
-282 PASPPIQGT
+282 PATQAN
-291 YHETDA
+291 YHATDA
-297 IALPLSSETPKEQH
+297 IGIPTSQETSKELH
-311 PDSGSDITQVGF
+311 PDNPSDITQVGF
-323 TIEALAD
+323 TVEALAD
-330 PRLLSTGQPLRY
+330 FRLLSTGQPLRY
-342 SLSSP
+342 TLTSP
-347 IDANL
+347 IDASL
-352 FTDGSV
+352 TTDGSV
-358 EASGDLAR
+358 IATGDLPR
-366 GATYSVRAYSP
+366 GATYTVRAYSP

-384 AEVGNGFPAAVAQSV
+384 AEVGNAFPPSVAQSV
-399 TVDRAVIPVWGSDT
+399 VVNRAAIPVWGSAT
-413 HTRTRVPIDR
+413 KKRTLVPIDS
-423 RLVEASNQAWHASGA
+423 RLIAASNQAWHASGA

-445 YGAVVALESYFHGKP
+445 YGAVVALESYFHGKQ
-460 FRYDQTPPVGPGP
+460 FHYDQTPPVGAGP
-473 VLGYFMLH
+473 VLAYFMLH

-513 GTQTQSGYKV
+513 GSQTQNGYKV
-523 TDRDAHSWV
+523 TDRDAHAWV

-556 ASTTNAAWVKSVGD
+556 ASTTNASWVRSIGD
-570 TKKAGQFGINSTQL
+570 QKNASQFGIQSHQL
-584 KLRLTNT
+584 RRRLVGA
-591 FGPNGATRGPHGHGS
+591 GPHVANPGQHGHGS
-606 GGSGRSGDIVV
+606 SGGGAPGVV
-617 ARSGGHS
+617 AARAGGHS
-624 FLLWALTAAAILIAA
+624 FFLWAISAAAILIAV
-639 LAAVKMVAVRWRYL
+639 LAAVKLVAVRWRYL

-675 GVRVNANAT
+675 GVRVHANAT
-684 FEELARLVEHTWG
+684 FEELAGLVEHTWG
-697 VDAAPLATAG
+697 VDASPLATAG

-714 PAIADRAGR
+714 PEIAARAGHE
-723 DVRPALRR
+723 VRPALRR
-731 TRRDLRKSI
+731 IRRDLRKSI
-740 DLRDRAIGSLRL
+740 DLRDRAMGSLRL

>member
-23 ERPTPSPGELAL
+23 ERPSPSPGELAL

-46 AGLGRRRLAIV
+46 AGLGRRRLAII

-72 YLPWDAGHPA
+72 YLPWDLGHRA

-115 LVDLCFFGLMAV
+115 LVDLCFFALMAV

-140 ALGCAF
+140 ALACAF

-164 AAMFLLLALAI
+164 AAIFLLLALAI

-189 LGQLSVLAVATVVA
+189 IGQLSVLAVATVVA
-203 GLVIGSAPG
+203 GLVVGSAPG

-228 GNGPRVSV
+228 GNGPQVSV

-244 APLHWPK
+244 GPLHWPK

-261 GHPHYWKAGV
+261 PRPHYWKAGV
-271 LTVFDGTRWVA
+271 LTVFDGTRWVSSTA
-282 PASPPIQGT
+282 TQAS
-291 YHETDA
+291 YHATDA
-297 IALPLSSETPKEQH
+297 IGIPPSQETAKELH
-311 PDSGSDITQVGF
+311 PDNGTDITQVSF
-323 TIEALAD
+323 TVEALAD
-330 PRLLSTGQPLRY
+330 FRLLSTGQPLRY
-342 SLSSP
+342 TLASP

-352 FTDGSV
+352 TTDGSV
-358 EASGDLAR
+358 LASGDLPR
-366 GATYSVRAYSP
+366 GATYTVRAYSP

-384 AEVGNGFPAAVAQSV
+384 AEVGNAFPASVAQSV
-399 TVDRAVIPVWGSDT
+399 TVDHVAIPVWGSNT
-413 HTRTRVPIDR
+413 KKRTLLPIDS

-445 YGAVVALESYFHGKP
+445 YGAVVALESYFHGKQ
-460 FRYDQTPPVGPGP
+460 FHYDQTPPTGPGP
-473 VLGYFMLH
+473 VLAYFMLH

-493 MALVLRLHGIPA
+493 MALVLRLHGIPT

-513 GTQTQSGYKV
+513 GSQTQSGFKV

-532 EAFFPKYGW
+532 EAYFPKYGW

-556 ASTTNAAWVKSVGD
+556 ASTTNASWVKSIGD
-570 TKKAGQFGINSTQL
+570 QKNASQFGIQSHQL
-584 KLRLTNT
+584 RRRLV
-591 FGPNGATRGPHGHGS
+591 GAVDPHVPNARHGHGPGG
-606 GGSGRSGDIVV
+606 GGSPDIVA

-624 FLLWALTAAAILIAA
+624 FFLWALSAAAILIAA
-639 LAAVKMVAVRWRYL
+639 LAAVKLVAVRWRYL

-684 FEELARLVEHTWG
+684 FEELAGLVEQTWG
-697 VDAAPLATAG
+697 VDASPLAKAG

-714 PAIADRAGR
+714 PAIADRAGHE
-723 DVRPALRR
+723 VRPALRR
-731 TRRDLRKSI
+731 IRRELRKSI
-740 DLRDRAIGSLRL
+740 DLRDRAMGSLRL

>member
-1 LAERIWVLAAVALF
+1 M
-15 SGWHWQQL
+15 
-23 ERPTPSPGELAL
+23 
-35 LAVLAAVPAII
+35 
-46 AGLGRRRLAIV
+46 
-57 AAVAAT
+57 AT

-72 YLPWDAGHPA
+72 YLPWDRGHQL
-82 YPVRIVSGLH
+82 YPVRVVSGLH

-106 PSRFATTSG
+106 PSRFSTTSG
-115 LVDLCFFGLMAV
+115 LVDLCFFALMAV

-140 ALGCAF
+140 ALACAF

-164 AAMFLLLALAI
+164 AALFLLLALAI

-189 LGQLSVLAVATVVA
+189 IGQLSVLAVATVVA
-203 GLVIGSAPG
+203 GLVVGSAPG

-228 GNGPRVSV
+228 GNGPQVSV

-244 APLHWPK
+244 GPLHWPK

-261 GHPHYWKAGV
+261 AHPHYWKAGV
-271 LTVFDGTRWVA
+271 LTVFDGTHWVSS
-282 PASPPIQGT
+282 PATQAN
-291 YHETDA
+291 YHATDA
-297 IALPLSSETPKEQH
+297 IGIPASQETSKELH
-311 PDSGSDITQVGF
+311 PDSPSDITQVGF
-323 TIEALAD
+323 TVEALAD
-330 PRLLSTGQPLRY
+330 FRLLSTGQPLRY
-342 SLSSP
+342 TLTSP
-347 IDANL
+347 IDASL
-352 FTDGSV
+352 TTDGSV
-358 EASGDLAR
+358 IATGDLPR
-366 GATYSVRAYSP
+366 GATYTVRAYSP

-384 AEVGNGFPAAVAQSV
+384 AEVGNAFPPSVAQSV
-399 TVDRAVIPVWGSDT
+399 VVNRAAIPVWGSAT
-413 HTRTRVPIDR
+413 KKRTLVPIDR
-423 RLVEASNQAWHASGA
+423 RLIAASNQAWHASGA

-445 YGAVVALESYFHGKP
+445 YGAVVALESYFHGKQ
-460 FRYDQTPPVGPGP
+460 FHYDQTPPVGAGP
-473 VLGYFMLH
+473 VLAYFMLH

-513 GTQTQSGYKV
+513 GSQTQNGYKV
-523 TDRDAHSWV
+523 TDRDAHAWV
-532 EAFFPKYGW
+532 EAYFPRYGW

-556 ASTTNAAWVKSVGD
+556 ASTTNASWVRSIGD
-570 TKKAGQFGINSTQL
+570 QKNASQFGIQSHQL
-584 KLRLTNT
+584 RRRLVGA
-591 FGPNGATRGPHGHGS
+591 GPRVANPGRHGHGS
-606 GGSGRSGDIVV
+606 SGGGAPGVV
-617 ARSGGHS
+617 AARAGGHS
-624 FLLWALTAAAILIAA
+624 FFLWAISAAAILIAV
-639 LAAVKMVAVRWRYL
+639 LAAVKLVAVRWRYL

-684 FEELARLVEHTWG
+684 FEELAGLVEHTWG
-697 VDAAPLATAG
+697 VDASPLATAG

-714 PAIADRAGR
+714 PEIAARAGHE
-723 DVRPALRR
+723 VRPALRR
-731 TRRDLRKSI
+731 IRRDLRKSI
-740 DLRDRAIGSLRL
+740 DLRDRAMGSLRL